1 MSGIKLTD
9 FDETVKNSETTSPVE
24 KMSVMEKRSVSL
36 EDKYTLRKGY
46 AFMTGI
52 QSLVRLP
59 LVQRE
64 LDQKAG
70 LNTAGYI
77 SGYRGSPLGGYDQQ
91 LARNIKLL
99 EENHIKFQPGVNEDL
114 AATALWG
121 TQQAELGGE
130 GKYDGVFGIW
140 YGKGPGVDRSG
151 DVLRHA
157 NYAGTSKFGG
167 VLALMGDDHTAE
179 SSTVCNQSEFAMVD
193 ALIPVLNP
201 SGVQEIFDFGIYGL
215 ALSRFSGC
223 WVGLKCLHDT
233 VEATASINVDVERLK
248 VEIPNDFNFPADG
261 LNIRFPDTP
270 HAQDKRIHEYKM
282 DAARAF
288 CRANKL
294 DRSIWQGGSAK
305 IGVVTVG
312 KSYLDTRLAFDELG
326 IDEAEA
332 ERLGIRLYKV
342 AMPWPLE
349 PEGILEFAEGL
360 DLIIVVEEK
369 RALIEP
375 QIKELLYDA
384 SHRPQVIGKTDETG
398 EALFRTAGALDPN
411 HIAATIGRR
420 VLNFRGDADL
430 KKRMLEMEARMDVSL
445 LPQESMVRLPYFC
458 SGCPHNT
465 STVVPE
471 GSIAMAGIG
480 CHYMVQWMDRNT
492 LGFTHMGAE
501 GANWIGQAPFSKR
514 KHIFQNIGD
523 GTYFHSGIMA
533 IRAAVSSGINITYK
547 ILFNDAVAMTGGQ
560 GFDGPMTVQSIIQ
573 QMFAE
578 GAKQVT
584 VVSDDPD
591 KFTQSSGIPSN
602 VKVYDRKDLDIVQRE
617 IREIEGVTVLI
628 YEQVCAA
635 EKRRRR
641 KRGIIP
647 DPPRRIFIN
656 DDVCEGCGDC
666 GVKSNCVS
674 VLPLETQF
682 GRKRV
687 IDQSACNKDYSCA
700 NGLCPS
706 FVSVIGGK
714 MRKNAPSANL
724 HDTWSALP
732 EPTLP
737 EINGT
742 YNIVLTGV
750 GGTGLVTIGAL
761 LGMAA
766 HIEKRGVGI
775 LDMIGLAQKGGAVLS
790 HLRIGNRPEDIHSP
804 RIASQGADVVIGG
817 DLVVTGG
824 QKTLAVIKAGHTKLV
839 VNSYELITG
848 DFTKN
853 ADMLFPSLQIKQSIQ
868 KVAGAGQTEFLDAS
882 RLATALIGDTIA
894 TNIFML
900 GFAFQ
905 RGLIP
910 LEQSSIEKAMEI
922 NGLSVEGNKLSFLW
936 GRRTAHDGKRVR
948 ELTASIVAGFGIKEP
963 PEGLDELIQHRADVL
978 KDYQNKAYV
987 QRYLKLVERVRTL
1000 ETDRIPGSTEF
1011 TEAVAYYYF
1020 KLLAYKD
1027 EYEVARLYT
1036 NGDFMKKIRGR
1047 FEGDFKLKLHLAPPL
1062 FSKRNPH
1069 TGEPIKTAYGQWM
1082 FSAMKFLA
1090 RFKFLRGTAFD
1101 PFGKTVERKMERS
1114 LIQEYEKTIE
1124 ELLRGLSKKNHVLAI
1139 EIAKIPEQIR
1149 GYDLVKQR
1157 HVDSVKLHEQE
1168 LLEEF
1173 RNTSGIYATPKTA
1186 ETVS

>member
-1 MSGIKLTD
+1 MSLI
-9 FDETVKNSETTSPVE
+9 
-24 KMSVMEKRSVSL
+24 EKRSVSL
-36 EDKYTLRKGY
+36 VDKYTLKKGY

-52 QSLVRLP
+52 QALVRLP

-64 LDQKAG
+64 QDLKAG
-70 LNTAGYI
+70 LKTAGYI

-91 LARNIKLL
+91 LELNTKLL
-99 EENHIKFQPGVNEDL
+99 NEYHVKFQPGVNEDL

-121 TQQAELGGE
+121 TQQTELGGE
-130 GKYDGVFGIW
+130 GKYDGIFGIW

-151 DVLRHA
+151 DALRHA

-167 VLALMGDDHTAE
+167 VLALMGDDHTCE
-179 SSTVCNQSEFAMVD
+179 SSTTCHQSELAMVD
-193 ALIPVLNP
+193 AMIPILNP
-201 SGVQEIFDFGIYGL
+201 SGVQEIIDYGIIGWK
-215 ALSRFSGC
+215 LSRYSGC
-223 WVGLKCLHDT
+223 WVGLKCVHDT
-233 VEATASINVDVERLK
+233 VESTASINVDVDRIKIET
-248 VEIPNDFNFPADG
+248 PNNFNLPTDG

-270 HAQDKRIHEYKM
+270 QAQEKRIHEYKI
-282 DAARAF
+282 DAVRAF

-294 DRSIWQGGSAK
+294 DREVWQGGSAK
-305 IGVVTVG
+305 IGIVTVG
-312 KSYLDTRLAFDELG
+312 KSYLDTQLAFEELG
-326 IDEAEA
+326 IDETEA
-332 ERLGIRLYKV
+332 ERLGVSLYKV

-349 PEGILEFAEGL
+349 PRGILEFTKGL

-375 QIKELLYDA
+375 QIKEFLYDL
-384 SHRPQVIGKTDETG
+384 SNRPKVIGKTDETG
-398 EALFRTAGALDPN
+398 EPLFRTAGALDPN
-411 HIAATIGRR
+411 HIAVTIARR
-420 VLNFRGDADL
+420 ILAFRTDEKL
-430 KKRMLEMEARMDVSL
+430 TKRMQEMESRMDSSL
-445 LPQESMVRLPYFC
+445 LPKELMVRQPYFC

-480 CHYMVQWMDRNT
+480 CHYMAQWMERNT

-501 GANWIGQAPFSKR
+501 GANWVGQSPFSTR

-560 GFDGPMTVQSIIQ
+560 GFDGPMSVQSIIQ

-591 KFTQSSGIPSN
+591 KFTQSSGIPPN
-602 VKVYDRKDLDIVQRE
+602 VKVYDRKELDFVQRE
-617 IREIEGVTVLI
+617 MREIEGVTVLI

-641 KRGIIP
+641 KRGMIP

-687 IDQSACNKDYSCA
+687 IDQSACNKDYSCV

-706 FVSVIGGK
+706 FVSVVGGK
-714 MRKNAPSANL
+714 MRKNSPSDNIN
-724 HDTWSALP
+724 DTWSSLP
-732 EPTLP
+732 DPVLP
-737 EINGT
+737 QINGT

-750 GGTGLVTIGAL
+750 GGTGLVTVGAL

-766 HIEKRGVGI
+766 HIENRGVGI

-790 HLRIGNRPEDIHSP
+790 HLRIGNSPEDIHSP
-804 RIASQGADVVIGG
+804 RIASQGADLVIGG

-824 QKTLAVIKAGHTKLV
+824 QKTLSVIKSGHTKLV
-839 VNSYELITG
+839 VNSYELIIG

-853 ADMLFPSLQIKQSIQ
+853 ADMLFPSLKIKQSILEI
-868 KVAGAGQTEFLDAS
+868 AGKDHTEFLDAS

-900 GFAFQ
+900 GFAYQ

-910 LEQSSIEKAMEI
+910 LEQSSIEKAIEI
-922 NGLSVEGNKLSFLW
+922 NGLSVEVNKLAFLW
-936 GRRTAHDGKRVR
+936 GRRTAHDGKRVS
-948 ELTASIVAGFGIKEP
+948 ELTSSIVAGFGLKDP

-978 KDYQNKAYV
+978 RDYQNKSYV
-987 QRYLKLVERVRTL
+987 QRYLHLVERVRTL
-1000 ETDRIPGSTEF
+1000 EIDRVPGSTEF
-1011 TEAVAYYYF
+1011 TEAVASYYF

-1036 NGDFMKKIRGR
+1036 NGDFMQKIKGR
-1047 FEGDFKLKLHLAPPL
+1047 FEGDYKLKLHLAPPL
-1062 FSKRNPH
+1062 FSRRDAH
-1069 TGEPIKTAYGQWM
+1069 SGEPVKTAYGAWIL
-1082 FSAMKFLA
+1082 SAMNLLA

-1101 PFGKTVERKMERS
+1101 PFGKTAERKMERR
-1114 LIQEYEKTIE
+1114 LIEEYEQIIE
-1124 ELLRGLSKKNHVLAI
+1124 ELLRGLSKKNHALAV
-1139 EIAKIPEQIR
+1139 EIARIPEQIR
-1149 GYDLVKQR
+1149 GYDLVKQK
-1157 HVDSVKLHEQE
+1157 HVVSAKSQE
-1168 LLEEF
+1168 NDLLKEF
-1173 RNTSGIYATPKTA
+1173 RSTMGNSAAMKSD

>member
-1 MSGIKLTD
+1 
-9 FDETVKNSETTSPVE
+9 
-24 KMSVMEKRSVSL
+24 MSVMEKRTVSL
-36 EDKYTLRKGY
+36 EDKYTLRKGH

-59 LVQRE
+59 MVQRE
-64 LDQKAG
+64 LDLKAG

-91 LARNIKLL
+91 LERNSKLL
-99 EENHIKFQPGVNEDL
+99 DEFHIKFQPGVNEDL

-121 TQQAELGGE
+121 TQQTELGGE

-201 SGVQEIFDFGIYGL
+201 SGVQEVFDFGIIGW

-233 VEATASINVDVERLK
+233 VEATASIDVDVERLK
-248 VEIPNDFNFPADG
+248 VVIPDNYNFPEDG

-270 HAQDKRIHEYKM
+270 HAQDQRMHEYKM
-282 DAARAF
+282 DAVRAF

-294 DRSIWQGGSAK
+294 DRAIWQGGSAK

-312 KSYLDTRLAFDELG
+312 KSYLDTRLAFEELG
-326 IDEAEA
+326 IDETEA
-332 ERLGIRLYKV
+332 ERLGVRLYKV

-375 QIKELLYDA
+375 QIKEMLYDA
-384 SHRPQVIGKTDETG
+384 SHRPQVIGKLDETG

-420 VLNFRGDADL
+420 ILTFQGDAKL
-430 KKRMLEMEARMDVSL
+430 KKNLHDMESRLDSSL
-445 LPQESMVRLPYFC
+445 LPQETMVRLPYFC

-501 GANWIGQAPFSKR
+501 GANWVGQSPFSKR

-560 GFDGPMTVQSIIQ
+560 GFDGPMSVQSIIQ

-591 KFTQSSGIPSN
+591 KFPQSSGIPAN

-617 IREIEGVTVLI
+617 LREIEGVTVLI

-687 IDQSACNKDYSCA
+687 IDQSACNKDYSCV

-706 FVSVIGGK
+706 FVSVVGGK
-714 MRKNAPSANL
+714 MRKNSPSVNIN
-724 HDTWSALP
+724 DTWSSLP
-732 EPTLP
+732 DPELP
-737 EINGT
+737 QINGT

-766 HIEKRGVGI
+766 HLEKRGVGI

-790 HLRIGNRPEDIHSP
+790 HLRIGNSPEDIHSP
-804 RIASQGADVVIGG
+804 RIASQGADLVIGG

-824 QKTLAVIKAGHTKLV
+824 QKTLSVIKPGYTKLV

-853 ADMLFPSLQIKQSIQ
+853 ADMIFPSLKIKQSIQ
-868 KVAGAGQTEFLDAS
+868 QVAGTDHTEFLDAS

-900 GFAFQ
+900 GFAYQ

-922 NGLSVEGNKLSFLW
+922 NGLSVEGNKLAFLW
-936 GRRTAHDGKRVR
+936 GRRTAHDGKRVS
-948 ELTASIVAGFGIKEP
+948 ELTAAIVAGFGLKDP

-987 QRYLKLVERVRTL
+987 QRYLHLVERVRTL
-1000 ETDRIPGSTEF
+1000 EIDRVPGSTEF
-1011 TEAVAYYYF
+1011 TEAVAAYYF

-1036 NGDFMKKIRGR
+1036 NGDFMKKIKGR
-1047 FEGDFKLKLHLAPPL
+1047 FEGDYKLKLHLAPPL

-1069 TGEPIKTAYGQWM
+1069 TGEPIKTAYGAWIL
-1082 FSAMKFLA
+1082 SAMNLLA

-1101 PFGKTVERKMERS
+1101 PFGKTAERKMERR
-1114 LIQEYEKTIE
+1114 LIEEYEQTIE
-1124 ELLRGLSKKNHVLAI
+1124 ELLPGLSKKNHALAV
-1139 EIAKIPEQIR
+1139 EIARIPEQIR
-1149 GYDLVKQR
+1149 GYDLVKQK
-1157 HVDSVKLHEQE
+1157 HLESAKSQEKE
-1168 LLEEF
+1168 LLKEF
-1173 RNTSGIYATPKTA
+1173 SSSVGNTAALKSA

>member
-1 MSGIKLTD
+1 
-9 FDETVKNSETTSPVE
+9 
-24 KMSVMEKRSVSL
+24 MSVMEKRSVSL
-36 EDKYTLRKGY
+36 DDKYTLRKGH

-59 LVQRE
+59 MVQRE
-64 LDQKAG
+64 LDLKAG

-91 LARNIKLL
+91 LEQNTKLL
-99 EENHIKFQPGVNEDL
+99 DEFHVKFQPGVNEDL

-121 TQQAELGGE
+121 TQQSGLGGE

-201 SGVQEIFDFGIYGL
+201 SGVQEVFDFGIYGW

-233 VEATASINVDVERLK
+233 VEATASIDVDVERLK
-248 VEIPNDFNFPADG
+248 VVIPDDYNFPEDG

-270 HAQDKRIHEYKM
+270 HAQDQRMHEYKM
-282 DAARAF
+282 DAVRAF

-294 DRSIWQGGSAK
+294 DRTIWQGGRAK

-312 KSYLDTRLAFDELG
+312 KSYLDTRLAFEELG
-326 IDEAEA
+326 IDETEA
-332 ERLGIRLYKV
+332 ERLGVRLYKV

-349 PEGILEFAEGL
+349 LEGILEFAEGL

-375 QIKELLYDA
+375 QIKEMLYDA
-384 SHRPQVIGKTDETG
+384 SQRPQVIGKLDETG

-420 VLNFRGDADL
+420 ILNFRGDADL
-430 KKRMLEMEARMDVSL
+430 KNHLHEMESRLDSSL

-501 GANWIGQAPFSKR
+501 GANWVGQSPFSTR

-547 ILFNDAVAMTGGQ
+547 ILYNDAVAMTGGQ
-560 GFDGPMTVQSIIQ
+560 GFDGPMSVQSIIQ

-591 KFTQSSGIPSN
+591 KFTQSSGIPPN
-602 VKVYDRKDLDIVQRE
+602 VKVYDRKELDFVQRE
-617 IREIEGVTVLI
+617 MREIEGVTVLI

-641 KRGIIP
+641 KRGMIP

-687 IDQSACNKDYSCA
+687 IDQSACNKDYSCV

-706 FVSVIGGK
+706 FVSVVGGK
-714 MRKNAPSANL
+714 MRKNSPSVNTNG
-724 HDTWSALP
+724 TWSSLP
-732 EPTLP
+732 DPVLP
-737 EINGT
+737 QINGT

-766 HIEKRGVGI
+766 HIENRGVGI

-790 HLRIGNRPEDIHSP
+790 HLRIGNSPDDIHSP
-804 RIASQGADVVIGG
+804 RIASQGADLVIGG

-824 QKTLAVIKAGHTKLV
+824 QKTLSVIKSGHTKLV

-853 ADMLFPSLQIKQSIQ
+853 ADMLFPSLKIKQSIQ
-868 KVAGAGQTEFLDAS
+868 QFAGSDHTEFLDAS

-900 GFAFQ
+900 GFVYQ

-922 NGLSVEGNKLSFLW
+922 NGLSVEGNKLAFLW
-936 GRRTAHDGKRVR
+936 GRRTAHDGKRVS
-948 ELTASIVAGFGIKEP
+948 ELTSSIVAGFGLKDP

-978 KDYQNKAYV
+978 RDYQNKSYV
-987 QRYLKLVERVRTL
+987 QRYLHLVERVRTL
-1000 ETDRIPGSTEF
+1000 EIDRVPGSTEF
-1011 TEAVAYYYF
+1011 TEAVASYYF

-1036 NGDFMKKIRGR
+1036 NGDFMQKIKGR
-1047 FEGDFKLKLHLAPPL
+1047 FEGDYKLKLHLAPPL
-1062 FSKRNPH
+1062 FSSRDAHN
-1069 TGEPIKTAYGQWM
+1069 GEPVKTAYGAWIL
-1082 FSAMKFLA
+1082 SAMNLLA

-1101 PFGKTVERKMERS
+1101 PFGKTAERKMERR
-1114 LIQEYEKTIE
+1114 LIEEYEQTIE
-1124 ELLRGLSKKNHVLAI
+1124 ELLRGISKKNHALAV
-1139 EIAKIPEQIR
+1139 EIARIPEQIR
-1149 GYDLVKQR
+1149 GYDQVKQKN
-1157 HVDSVKLHEQE
+1157 VKSAKSQE
-1168 LLEEF
+1168 NDLLKEF
-1173 RNTSGIYATPKTA
+1173 RSTMGNSTA
-1186 ETVS
+1186 LKSDETVS

>member
-1 MSGIKLTD
+1 
-9 FDETVKNSETTSPVE
+9 
-24 KMSVMEKRSVSL
+24 MEKRSVSL
-36 EDKYTLRKGY
+36 DDKYTLRKGH

-59 LVQRE
+59 MVQRE
-64 LDQKAG
+64 LDLKAG

-91 LARNIKLL
+91 LERNKKLL
-99 EENHIKFQPGVNEDL
+99 DEFHVKFQPGVNEDL

-121 TQQAELGGE
+121 TQQSGLGGE

-201 SGVQEIFDFGIYGL
+201 SGVQEVFDFGIYGW

-233 VEATASINVDVERLK
+233 VEATASIDVDVERLK
-248 VEIPNDFNFPADG
+248 VVIPDDYNFPEDG

-270 HAQDKRIHEYKM
+270 HAQDQRMHEYKM
-282 DAARAF
+282 DAVRAF

-294 DRSIWQGGSAK
+294 DRTIWQGGRAK

-312 KSYLDTRLAFDELG
+312 KSYLDTRLAFEELG
-326 IDEAEA
+326 IDETEA
-332 ERLGIRLYKV
+332 ERLGVRLYKV

-349 PEGILEFAEGL
+349 LEGILEFAEGL

-375 QIKELLYDA
+375 QIKEMLYDA
-384 SHRPQVIGKTDETG
+384 SQRPQVIGKLDETG

-420 VLNFRGDADL
+420 ILNFRGDADL
-430 KKRMLEMEARMDVSL
+430 KNHLHEMESRLDSSL

-501 GANWIGQAPFSKR
+501 GANWVGQSPFSTR

-547 ILFNDAVAMTGGQ
+547 ILYNDAVAMTGGQ
-560 GFDGPMTVQSIIQ
+560 GFDGPMSVQSIIQ

-591 KFTQSSGIPSN
+591 KFTQSSGIPPN
-602 VKVYDRKDLDIVQRE
+602 VKVYDRKELDFVQRE
-617 IREIEGVTVLI
+617 MREIEGVTVLI

-641 KRGIIP
+641 KRGMIP

-687 IDQSACNKDYSCA
+687 IDQSACNKDYSCV

-706 FVSVIGGK
+706 FVSVVGGK
-714 MRKNAPSANL
+714 MRKNSPSVNTNG
-724 HDTWSALP
+724 TWSSLP
-732 EPTLP
+732 DPVLP
-737 EINGT
+737 QINGT

-766 HIEKRGVGI
+766 HIENRGVGI

-790 HLRIGNRPEDIHSP
+790 HLRIGNSPDDIHSP
-804 RIASQGADVVIGG
+804 RIASQGADLVIGG

-824 QKTLAVIKAGHTKLV
+824 QKTLSVIKSGHTKLV

-853 ADMLFPSLQIKQSIQ
+853 ADMLFPSLKIKQSIQ
-868 KVAGAGQTEFLDAS
+868 QFAGSDHTEFLDAS

-900 GFAFQ
+900 GFAYQ

-922 NGLSVEGNKLSFLW
+922 NGLSVEGNKLAFLW
-936 GRRTAHDGKRVR
+936 GRRTAHDGKRVS
-948 ELTASIVAGFGIKEP
+948 ELTSSIVAGFGLKDP

-978 KDYQNKAYV
+978 RDYQNKSYV
-987 QRYLKLVERVRTL
+987 QRYLHLVERVRTL
-1000 ETDRIPGSTEF
+1000 EIDRVPGSTEF
-1011 TEAVAYYYF
+1011 TEAVASYYF

-1036 NGDFMKKIRGR
+1036 NGDFMQKIKGR
-1047 FEGDFKLKLHLAPPL
+1047 FEGDYKLKLHLAPPL
-1062 FSKRNPH
+1062 FSSRDAH
-1069 TGEPIKTAYGQWM
+1069 SGEPVKTAYGAWIL
-1082 FSAMKFLA
+1082 SAMNLLA

-1101 PFGKTVERKMERS
+1101 PFGKTAERKMERR
-1114 LIQEYEKTIE
+1114 LIEEYEQTIE
-1124 ELLRGLSKKNHVLAI
+1124 ELLRGLSKKNHALAV
-1139 EIAKIPEQIR
+1139 EIARIPEQIR
-1149 GYDLVKQR
+1149 GYDLVKQK
-1157 HVDSVKLHEQE
+1157 HVESAKSQKNE
-1168 LLEEF
+1168 LLKEF
-1173 RNTSGIYATPKTA
+1173 RSNVGNSTA
-1186 ETVS
+1186 LKSDETVS

>member
-1 MSGIKLTD
+1 
-9 FDETVKNSETTSPVE
+9 
-24 KMSVMEKRSVSL
+24 MEKRSVSL
-36 EDKYTLRKGY
+36 DDKYTLRKGH

-59 LVQRE
+59 MVQRE
-64 LDQKAG
+64 LDLKAG

-91 LARNIKLL
+91 LEQNTKLL
-99 EENHIKFQPGVNEDL
+99 DEFHVKFQPGVNEDL

-121 TQQAELGGE
+121 TQQSGLGGE

-201 SGVQEIFDFGIYGL
+201 SGVQEVFDFGIYGW

-233 VEATASINVDVERLK
+233 VEATASIDVDVERLK
-248 VEIPNDFNFPADG
+248 VVIPDDYNFPEDG

-270 HAQDKRIHEYKM
+270 HAQDQRMHEYKM
-282 DAARAF
+282 DAVRAF

-294 DRSIWQGGSAK
+294 DRTIWQGGRAK

-312 KSYLDTRLAFDELG
+312 KSYLDTRLAFEELG
-326 IDEAEA
+326 IDETEA
-332 ERLGIRLYKV
+332 ERLGVRLYKV

-349 PEGILEFAEGL
+349 LEGILEFAEGL

-375 QIKELLYDA
+375 QIKEMLYDA
-384 SHRPQVIGKTDETG
+384 SQRPQVIGKLDETG

-420 VLNFRGDADL
+420 ILNFRGDADL
-430 KKRMLEMEARMDVSL
+430 KNHLHEMESRLDTSL

-501 GANWIGQAPFSKR
+501 GANWVGQSPFSTR

-547 ILFNDAVAMTGGQ
+547 ILYNDAVAMTGGQ
-560 GFDGPMTVQSIIQ
+560 GFDGPMSVQSIIQ

-591 KFTQSSGIPSN
+591 KFTQSSGIPPN
-602 VKVYDRKDLDIVQRE
+602 VKVYDRKELDFVQRE
-617 IREIEGVTVLI
+617 MREIEGVTVLI

-641 KRGIIP
+641 KRGMIP

-687 IDQSACNKDYSCA
+687 IDQSACNKDYSCV

-706 FVSVIGGK
+706 FVSVVGGK
-714 MRKNAPSANL
+714 MRKNSPSVNTNG
-724 HDTWSALP
+724 TWSSLP
-732 EPTLP
+732 DPVLP
-737 EINGT
+737 QINGT

-766 HIEKRGVGI
+766 HIENRGVGI

-790 HLRIGNRPEDIHSP
+790 HLRIGNSPDDIHSP
-804 RIASQGADVVIGG
+804 RIASQGADLVIGG

-824 QKTLAVIKAGHTKLV
+824 QKTLSVIKSGHTKLV

-853 ADMLFPSLQIKQSIQ
+853 ADMLFPSLKIKQSIQ
-868 KVAGAGQTEFLDAS
+868 QFAGSDHTEFLDAS

-900 GFAFQ
+900 GFAYQ

-922 NGLSVEGNKLSFLW
+922 NGLSVEGNKLAFLW
-936 GRRTAHDGKRVR
+936 GRRTAHDGKRVS
-948 ELTASIVAGFGIKEP
+948 ELTSSIVAGFGLKDP

-978 KDYQNKAYV
+978 RDYQNKSYV
-987 QRYLKLVERVRTL
+987 QRYLHLVERVRTL
-1000 ETDRIPGSTEF
+1000 EIDRVPGSTEF
-1011 TEAVAYYYF
+1011 TEAVASYYF

-1036 NGDFMKKIRGR
+1036 NGDFMQKIKGR
-1047 FEGDFKLKLHLAPPL
+1047 FEGDYKLKLHLAPPL
-1062 FSKRNPH
+1062 FSSRDAH
-1069 TGEPIKTAYGQWM
+1069 SGEPVKTAYGAWIL
-1082 FSAMKFLA
+1082 SAMNLLA

-1101 PFGKTVERKMERS
+1101 PFGKTAERKMERR
-1114 LIQEYEKTIE
+1114 LIEEYEQTIE
-1124 ELLRGLSKKNHVLAI
+1124 ELLRGLSKKNHALAV
-1139 EIAKIPEQIR
+1139 EIARIPEQIR
-1149 GYDLVKQR
+1149 GYDLVKQK
-1157 HVDSVKLHEQE
+1157 HVESAKSQKNE
-1168 LLEEF
+1168 LLNEF
-1173 RNTSGIYATPKTA
+1173 RSNVGNSTA
-1186 ETVS
+1186 LKSDETVS

>member
-1 MSGIKLTD
+1 
-9 FDETVKNSETTSPVE
+9 
-24 KMSVMEKRSVSL
+24 MSVMEKRSVSL
-36 EDKYTLRKGY
+36 DDKYTLRKGH

-59 LVQRE
+59 MVQRE
-64 LDQKAG
+64 LDLKAG

-91 LARNIKLL
+91 LERNKKLL
-99 EENHIKFQPGVNEDL
+99 VEFHVKFQPGVNEDL

-121 TQQAELGGE
+121 TQQSGLGGE

-201 SGVQEIFDFGIYGL
+201 SGVQEVFDFGIYGW

-233 VEATASINVDVERLK
+233 VEATASIDVDVERLK
-248 VEIPNDFNFPADG
+248 VVIPDDYNFPEDG

-270 HAQDKRIHEYKM
+270 HAQDQRMHEYKM
-282 DAARAF
+282 DAVRAF

-294 DRSIWQGGSAK
+294 DRTIWQGGRAK

-312 KSYLDTRLAFDELG
+312 KSYLDTRLAFEELG
-326 IDEAEA
+326 IDETEA
-332 ERLGIRLYKV
+332 ERLGVRLYKV

-349 PEGILEFAEGL
+349 LEGILEFAEGL

-375 QIKELLYDA
+375 QIKEMLYDA
-384 SHRPQVIGKTDETG
+384 SQRPQVIGKLDETG

-420 VLNFRGDADL
+420 ILNFRGDADL
-430 KKRMLEMEARMDVSL
+430 KNHLHEMESRLDSSL

-501 GANWIGQAPFSKR
+501 GANWVGQSPFSTR

-547 ILFNDAVAMTGGQ
+547 ILYNDAVAMTGGQ
-560 GFDGPMTVQSIIQ
+560 GFDGPMSVQSIIQ

-591 KFTQSSGIPSN
+591 KFTQSSGIPPN
-602 VKVYDRKDLDIVQRE
+602 VKVYDRKELDFVQRE
-617 IREIEGVTVLI
+617 MREIEGVTVLI

-641 KRGIIP
+641 KRGMIP

-687 IDQSACNKDYSCA
+687 IDQSACNKDYSCV

-706 FVSVIGGK
+706 FVSVVGGK
-714 MRKNAPSANL
+714 MRKNSPSVNTNG
-724 HDTWSALP
+724 TWSSLP
-732 EPTLP
+732 DPVLP
-737 EINGT
+737 QINGT

-766 HIEKRGVGI
+766 HIENRGVGI

-790 HLRIGNRPEDIHSP
+790 HLRIGNSPDDIHSP
-804 RIASQGADVVIGG
+804 RIASQGADLVIGG

-824 QKTLAVIKAGHTKLV
+824 QKTLSVIKSGHTKLV

-853 ADMLFPSLQIKQSIQ
+853 ADMLFPSLKIKQSIQ
-868 KVAGAGQTEFLDAS
+868 QFAGSDHTEFLDAS

-900 GFAFQ
+900 GFAYQ

-922 NGLSVEGNKLSFLW
+922 NGLSVEGNKLAFLW
-936 GRRTAHDGKRVR
+936 GRRTAHDGKRVS
-948 ELTASIVAGFGIKEP
+948 ELTSSIVAGFGLKDP

-978 KDYQNKAYV
+978 RDYQNKSYV
-987 QRYLKLVERVRTL
+987 QRYLHLVERVRTL
-1000 ETDRIPGSTEF
+1000 EIDRVPGSTEF
-1011 TEAVAYYYF
+1011 TEAVASYYF

-1036 NGDFMKKIRGR
+1036 NGDFMQKIKGR
-1047 FEGDFKLKLHLAPPL
+1047 FEGDYKLKLHLAPPL
-1062 FSKRNPH
+1062 FSSRDAHN
-1069 TGEPIKTAYGQWM
+1069 GEPVKTAYGAWIL
-1082 FSAMKFLA
+1082 SAMNLLA

-1101 PFGKTVERKMERS
+1101 PFGKTAERKMERR
-1114 LIQEYEKTIE
+1114 LIEEYEQTIE
-1124 ELLRGLSKKNHVLAI
+1124 ELLRGLSKKNHALAV
-1139 EIAKIPEQIR
+1139 EIARIPEQIR
-1149 GYDLVKQR
+1149 GYDLVKQK
-1157 HVDSVKLHEQE
+1157 HVESAKSQKNE
-1168 LLEEF
+1168 LLKEF
-1173 RNTSGIYATPKTA
+1173 RSNVGNSTA
-1186 ETVS
+1186 LKSDETVS

>member
-1 MSGIKLTD
+1 
-9 FDETVKNSETTSPVE
+9 
-24 KMSVMEKRSVSL
+24 MEKRSVSL
-36 EDKYTLRKGY
+36 VDKYTLKKGY

-52 QSLVRLP
+52 QALVRLP

-64 LDQKAG
+64 LDLKAG

-91 LARNIKLL
+91 LELNTKLL
-99 EENHIKFQPGVNEDL
+99 NEYQVKFQPGVNEDL

-121 TQQAELGGE
+121 TQQTELGGE

-151 DVLRHA
+151 DALRHA

-167 VLALMGDDHTAE
+167 VLALMGDDHTCE
-179 SSTVCNQSEFAMVD
+179 SSTTCHQSELAMVD
-193 ALIPVLNP
+193 AMIPILNP
-201 SGVQEIFDFGIYGL
+201 SGVQEIIDFGIIGWK
-215 ALSRFSGC
+215 LSRYSGC
-223 WVGLKCLHDT
+223 WVGLKCVHDT
-233 VEATASINVDVERLK
+233 VESTASINVDVDRIKIET
-248 VEIPNDFNFPADG
+248 PNNFNLPADD

-270 HAQDKRIHEYKM
+270 QAQEKRMHEYKI
-282 DAARAF
+282 DAVRAF

-294 DRSIWQGGSAK
+294 DRAVWHGGSAK
-305 IGVVTVG
+305 IGIVTVG
-312 KSYLDTRLAFDELG
+312 KSYLDTRLAFEELG
-326 IDEAEA
+326 IDETEA
-332 ERLGIRLYKV
+332 ERLGVRLYKV

-375 QIKELLYDA
+375 QIKEFLYDV
-384 SHRPQVIGKTDETG
+384 SRRPKVIGKIDESG
-398 EALFRTAGALDPN
+398 ESLFRPAGALDAN
-411 HIAATIGRR
+411 HIAATIARR
-420 VLNFRGDADL
+420 ILTFRTDEKL
-430 KKRMLEMEARMDVSL
+430 KKRLQEMEIRMDSSL

-492 LGFTHMGAE
+492 IGFTQMGAE
-501 GANWIGQAPFSKR
+501 GANWVGQAPFSTR

-523 GTYFHSGIMA
+523 GTYFHSGTMA

-573 QMFAE
+573 QMYAE
-578 GAKQVT
+578 GAKRVD
-584 VVSDDPD
+584 VVSDEPE
-591 KFTQSSGIPSN
+591 KFTQSSGIPTN
-602 VKVYDRKDLDIVQRE
+602 VKVYDRKDLDILQRE
-617 IREIEGVTVLI
+617 LREIEGVTVLI

-641 KRGIIP
+641 KRGLIP
-647 DPPRRIFIN
+647 DPPRRIYIN

-666 GVKSNCVS
+666 GLKSNCVA

-682 GRKRV
+682 GRKRM
-687 IDQSACNKDYSCA
+687 IDQSACNKDYSCV

-714 MRKNAPSANL
+714 MRKNAPSANM
-724 HDTWSALP
+724 DVEWTSLP
-732 EPTLP
+732 EPKLP
-737 EINGT
+737 VIKGT

-750 GGTGLVTIGAL
+750 GGTGIVTIGAL

-766 HIEKRGVGI
+766 HLEKKGIGI

-790 HLRIGNRPEDIHSP
+790 HLRIGKSPEDIHSP
-804 RIASQGADVVIGG
+804 RIASQGADLVIGG

-824 QKTLAVIKAGHTKLV
+824 HKSLSVIKSGHTKLV
-839 VNSYELITG
+839 INSYEMITG

-853 ADMLFPSLQIKQSIQ
+853 ADMLFPSLKIKQAIQ
-868 KVAGAGQTEFLDAS
+868 QTAGTDNTEFLDAS

-894 TNIFML
+894 TNMFML

-910 LEQSSIEKAMEI
+910 LERSSIEQAIEI
-922 NGLSVEGNKLSFLW
+922 NGMSVESNKQSFLW
-936 GRRTAHDGKRVR
+936 GRRTAHDGKRVW
-948 ELTASIVAGFGIKEP
+948 EMTASIAEDFLLEEP

-978 KDYQNKAYV
+978 TAYQNKAYAKH
-987 QRYLKLVERVRTL
+987 YLQLVERVRTI
-1000 ETDRIPGSTEF
+1000 ETDRLPGSLSL
-1011 TEAVAYYYF
+1011 TEAVARYYF

-1047 FEGDFKLKLHLAPPL
+1047 FEGDFRLKLHLAPPL
-1062 FSKRNPH
+1062 FSHRDSH
-1069 TGEPIKTAYGQWM
+1069 TGEPIKSA
-1082 FSAMKFLA
+1082 FSSWIFPVLKMLS

-1101 PFGKTVERKMERS
+1101 LFGKTKERRMERQ
-1114 LIQEYEKTIE
+1114 LIQEYEQTIK
-1124 ELLRGLSKKNHVLAI
+1124 ELLLGLTKKNHNIAL

-1149 GYDLVKQR
+1149 GYDMVKQR
-1157 HVDSVKLHEQE
+1157 HFETAKSNEKKLLAKFRDSAKITVGLKSSE
-1168 LLEEF
+1168 L
-1173 RNTSGIYATPKTA
+1173 
-1186 ETVS
+1186 VS

>member
-1 MSGIKLTD
+1 
-9 FDETVKNSETTSPVE
+9 
-24 KMSVMEKRSVSL
+24 MEKRSVSL
-36 EDKYTLRKGY
+36 VDKYTLKKGY

-52 QSLVRLP
+52 QALVRLP

-64 LDQKAG
+64 LDLKAG

-91 LARNIKLL
+91 LELNTKLL
-99 EENHIKFQPGVNEDL
+99 NEYQVKFQPGVNEDL

-121 TQQAELGGE
+121 TQQTELGGE
-130 GKYDGVFGIW
+130 GKYDGVFGVW

-151 DVLRHA
+151 DALRHA

-167 VLALMGDDHTAE
+167 VLALMGDDHTCE
-179 SSTVCNQSEFAMVD
+179 SSTTCHQSELAMVD
-193 ALIPVLNP
+193 AMIPILNP
-201 SGVQEIFDFGIYGL
+201 SGVQEIIDFGIIGWK
-215 ALSRFSGC
+215 LSRYSGC
-223 WVGLKCLHDT
+223 WVGLKCVHDT
-233 VEATASINVDVERLK
+233 VESTASINVDVDRIKIET
-248 VEIPNDFNFPADG
+248 PNNFNLPADD
-261 LNIRFPDTP
+261 LNIRFPDSP
-270 HAQDKRIHEYKM
+270 QAQEKRMHEYKI
-282 DAARAF
+282 DAVRAF

-294 DRSIWQGGSAK
+294 DRAVWHGGSAK
-305 IGVVTVG
+305 IGIVTVG
-312 KSYLDTRLAFDELG
+312 KSYLDTRLAFEELG
-326 IDEAEA
+326 IDETEA
-332 ERLGIRLYKV
+332 ERLGVGLYKV

-375 QIKELLYDA
+375 QIKEFLYDV
-384 SHRPQVIGKTDETG
+384 SRRPKIIGKIDESG
-398 EALFRTAGALDPN
+398 ESLFRPAGALDAN
-411 HIAATIGRR
+411 HIAATIARR
-420 VLNFRGDADL
+420 ILAFRTDEKL
-430 KKRMLEMEARMDVSL
+430 KKRLQEMEIRMDSSL

-492 LGFTHMGAE
+492 IGFTQMGAE
-501 GANWIGQAPFSKR
+501 GANWVGQAPFSTR

-523 GTYFHSGIMA
+523 GTYFHSGTMA

-573 QMFAE
+573 QMYAE
-578 GAKQVT
+578 GAKRVD
-584 VVSDDPD
+584 VVSDEPE
-591 KFTQSSGIPSN
+591 KFTQSSGIPTN
-602 VKVYDRKDLDIVQRE
+602 VKVYDRKDLDILQRE
-617 IREIEGVTVLI
+617 LREIEGVTVLI

-641 KRGIIP
+641 KRGLIP
-647 DPPRRIFIN
+647 DPPRRIYIN

-666 GVKSNCVS
+666 GIKSNCVA

-682 GRKRV
+682 GRKRM
-687 IDQSACNKDYSCA
+687 IDQSACNKDYSCVK
-700 NGLCPS
+700 GLCPS

-714 MRKNAPSANL
+714 MRKNVPSANM
-724 HDTWSALP
+724 DVEWTSLP
-732 EPTLP
+732 EPKLP
-737 EINGT
+737 VIKGT

-750 GGTGLVTIGAL
+750 GGTGIVTIGAL

-766 HIEKRGVGI
+766 HLEKKGIGI

-790 HLRIGNRPEDIHSP
+790 HLRIGKSPEDIHSP
-804 RIASQGADVVIGG
+804 RIASQGADLVIGG

-824 QKTLAVIKAGHTKLV
+824 HKSLSVIKSGHTKLV
-839 VNSYELITG
+839 INSYEMITG

-853 ADMLFPSLQIKQSIQ
+853 ADMLFPSLKIKQAIQ
-868 KVAGAGQTEFLDAS
+868 QTAGTDNTEFLDAS

-894 TNIFML
+894 TNMFML

-910 LEQSSIEKAMEI
+910 LERSSIEQAIEI
-922 NGLSVEGNKLSFLW
+922 NGKSVESNKQSFLW
-936 GRRTAHDGKRVR
+936 GRRTAHDGKRVW
-948 ELTASIVAGFGIKEP
+948 EMTASIAEGFLPEKP
-963 PEGLDELIQHRADVL
+963 PEGLDELIQYRADVL
-978 KDYQNKAYV
+978 TAYQNKAYAKH
-987 QRYLKLVERVRTL
+987 YLQLVERVRTI
-1000 ETDRIPGSTEF
+1000 ETDRLPGSLSL
-1011 TEAVAYYYF
+1011 TEAVARYYF

-1036 NGDFMKKIRGR
+1036 NGDFLKKIRGR
-1047 FEGDFKLKLHLAPPL
+1047 FEGNFRLKLHLAPPL
-1062 FSKRNPH
+1062 FSHRDSH
-1069 TGEPIKTAYGQWM
+1069 TGEPIKSD
-1082 FSAMKFLA
+1082 FSSWIFPVLKMLS

-1101 PFGKTVERKMERS
+1101 LFGKTKERRMERQ
-1114 LIQEYEKTIE
+1114 LIQEYEQTIK
-1124 ELLRGLSKKNHVLAI
+1124 ELLLGLTKKNHNIAL

-1149 GYDLVKQR
+1149 GYDMVKQR
-1157 HVDSVKLHEQE
+1157 HFETAKSNEKKLLAKFRDSAKITVGLKSSE
-1168 LLEEF
+1168 L
-1173 RNTSGIYATPKTA
+1173 
-1186 ETVS
+1186 VS

>member
-1 MSGIKLTD
+1 
-9 FDETVKNSETTSPVE
+9 
-24 KMSVMEKRSVSL
+24 MSVMEKRSVLL
-36 EDKYTLRKGY
+36 EDKYTLKKGY

-52 QSLVRLP
+52 QALVRLP

-64 LDQKAG
+64 LDLKAG

-91 LARNIKLL
+91 LELNTKLL
-99 EENHIKFQPGVNEDL
+99 NEYHVKFQPGVNEDL

-121 TQQAELGGE
+121 TQQTELGGE

-151 DVLRHA
+151 DALRHA

-167 VLALMGDDHTAE
+167 VLALMGDDHTCE
-179 SSTVCNQSEFAMVD
+179 SSTTCHQSELAMVD
-193 ALIPVLNP
+193 AMIPILNP
-201 SGVQEIFDFGIYGL
+201 SGVQEIIDFGIIGWK
-215 ALSRFSGC
+215 LSRYSGC
-223 WVGLKCLHDT
+223 WVGLKCVHDT
-233 VEATASINVDVERLK
+233 VESTASINVDVDRIK
-248 VEIPNDFNFPADG
+248 IATPNNFNLPADD

-270 HAQDKRIHEYKM
+270 QAQEKRMHEYKI
-282 DAARAF
+282 DAVRAF

-294 DRSIWQGGSAK
+294 DRAVWHGGNAK
-305 IGVVTVG
+305 IGIVTVG
-312 KSYLDTRLAFDELG
+312 KSYLDTRLAFEELG
-326 IDEAEA
+326 IDETEA
-332 ERLGIRLYKV
+332 ERLGVRLYKV

-375 QIKELLYDA
+375 QIKEFLYDV
-384 SHRPQVIGKTDETG
+384 SRRPKVIGKIDESG
-398 EALFRTAGALDPN
+398 ESLFRPAGALDAN
-411 HIAATIGRR
+411 HIAATIARR
-420 VLNFRGDADL
+420 ILTFRTDEKL
-430 KKRMLEMEARMDVSL
+430 KKRLQEMEIRMDSSL

-492 LGFTHMGAE
+492 IGFTQMGAE
-501 GANWIGQAPFSKR
+501 GANWVGQAPFSTR

-523 GTYFHSGIMA
+523 GTYFHSGTMA

-573 QMFAE
+573 QMYAE
-578 GAKQVT
+578 GAKRVD
-584 VVSDDPD
+584 VVSDEPE
-591 KFTQSSGIPSN
+591 KFTQSSGIPTN
-602 VKVYDRKDLDIVQRE
+602 VKVYDRKDLDILQRE
-617 IREIEGVTVLI
+617 LREIEGVTVLI

-641 KRGIIP
+641 KRGLIP
-647 DPPRRIFIN
+647 DPPRRIYIN

-666 GVKSNCVS
+666 GLKSNCVA

-682 GRKRV
+682 GRKRM
-687 IDQSACNKDYSCA
+687 IDQSACNKDYSCV

-714 MRKNAPSANL
+714 MRKNAPSANM
-724 HDTWSALP
+724 DVEWTSLP
-732 EPTLP
+732 EPKLP
-737 EINGT
+737 VIKGT

-750 GGTGLVTIGAL
+750 GGTGIVTIGAL

-766 HIEKRGVGI
+766 HLEKKGIGI

-790 HLRIGNRPEDIHSP
+790 HLRIGKSPEDIHSP
-804 RIASQGADVVIGG
+804 RIASQGADLVIGG

-824 QKTLAVIKAGHTKLV
+824 HKSLSVIKSGHTKLV
-839 VNSYELITG
+839 INSYEMITG

-853 ADMLFPSLQIKQSIQ
+853 ADMLFPSLKIKQAIQ
-868 KVAGAGQTEFLDAS
+868 QTAGTDNTEFLDAS

-894 TNIFML
+894 TNMFML

-910 LEQSSIEKAMEI
+910 LERSSIEQAIEI
-922 NGLSVEGNKLSFLW
+922 NGMSVESNKQSFLW
-936 GRRTAHDGKRVR
+936 GRRTAHDGKRVW
-948 ELTASIVAGFGIKEP
+948 EMTASIAEDFLLEEP

-978 KDYQNKAYV
+978 TAYQNKAYAKH
-987 QRYLKLVERVRTL
+987 YLQLVERVRTI
-1000 ETDRIPGSTEF
+1000 ETDRLPGSLSL
-1011 TEAVAYYYF
+1011 TEAVARYYF

-1047 FEGDFKLKLHLAPPL
+1047 FEGNFRLKLHLAPPL
-1062 FSKRNPH
+1062 FSHRDSH
-1069 TGEPIKTAYGQWM
+1069 TGEPIKSA
-1082 FSAMKFLA
+1082 FSSWIFPVLKMLS

-1101 PFGKTVERKMERS
+1101 LFGKTKERRMERQ
-1114 LIQEYEKTIE
+1114 LIQEYEQTIK
-1124 ELLRGLSKKNHVLAI
+1124 ELLLGLTKKNHNIAL

-1149 GYDLVKQR
+1149 GYDMVKQR
-1157 HVDSVKLHEQE
+1157 HFETAKSNEKKLLAKFRDSAKITVGLKSSE
-1168 LLEEF
+1168 L
-1173 RNTSGIYATPKTA
+1173 
-1186 ETVS
+1186 VS

>member
-1 MSGIKLTD
+1 
-9 FDETVKNSETTSPVE
+9 
-24 KMSVMEKRSVSL
+24 MSVMEKRSVSL
-36 EDKYTLRKGY
+36 DDKYTLRKGH

-59 LVQRE
+59 MVQRE
-64 LDQKAG
+64 LDLKAG

-91 LARNIKLL
+91 LERNKKLL
-99 EENHIKFQPGVNEDL
+99 DEFHVKFQPGVNEDL

-121 TQQAELGGE
+121 TQQTELGGE

-167 VLALMGDDHTAE
+167 VLALMGDDHTCE
-179 SSTVCNQSEFAMVD
+179 SSTTCHQSELAMVD
-193 ALIPVLNP
+193 AMIPILNP
-201 SGVQEIFDFGIYGL
+201 SGVQEIIDYGIIGWK
-215 ALSRFSGC
+215 LSRYSGC
-223 WVGLKCLHDT
+223 WVGLKCVHDT
-233 VEATASINVDVERLK
+233 VESTASINVDVDRIKIET
-248 VEIPNDFNFPADG
+248 PNNFNLPTDG

-270 HAQDKRIHEYKM
+270 QAQEKRIHEYKI
-282 DAARAF
+282 DAVRAF

-294 DRSIWQGGSAK
+294 DREVWQGGSAK
-305 IGVVTVG
+305 IGIVTVG
-312 KSYLDTRLAFDELG
+312 KSYLDTQLAFEELG
-326 IDEAEA
+326 IDETEA
-332 ERLGIRLYKV
+332 ERLGVSLYKV

-349 PEGILEFAEGL
+349 PRGILEFTKGL

-375 QIKELLYDA
+375 QIKEFLYDL
-384 SHRPQVIGKTDETG
+384 SNRPKVIGKTDETG
-398 EALFRTAGALDPN
+398 EPLFRTAGALDPN
-411 HIAATIGRR
+411 HIAVTIARR
-420 VLNFRGDADL
+420 ILAFRTDEKL
-430 KKRMLEMEARMDVSL
+430 TKRMQEMESRMDSSL
-445 LPQESMVRLPYFC
+445 LPKELMVRQPYFC

-480 CHYMVQWMDRNT
+480 CHYMAQWMERNT

-501 GANWIGQAPFSKR
+501 GANWVGQSPFSTR

-560 GFDGPMTVQSIIQ
+560 GFDGPMSVQSIIQ

-591 KFTQSSGIPSN
+591 KFTQSSGIPPN
-602 VKVYDRKDLDIVQRE
+602 VKVYDRKELDFVQRE
-617 IREIEGVTVLI
+617 MREIEGVTVLI

-641 KRGIIP
+641 KRGMIP

-687 IDQSACNKDYSCA
+687 IDQSACNKDYSCV

-706 FVSVIGGK
+706 FVSVVGGK
-714 MRKNAPSANL
+714 MRKNSPSDNIN
-724 HDTWSALP
+724 DTWSSLP
-732 EPTLP
+732 DPVLP
-737 EINGT
+737 QINGT

-750 GGTGLVTIGAL
+750 GGTGLVTVGAL

-766 HIEKRGVGI
+766 HIENRGVGI

-790 HLRIGNRPEDIHSP
+790 HLRIGNSPEDIHSP
-804 RIASQGADVVIGG
+804 RIASQGADLVIGG

-824 QKTLAVIKAGHTKLV
+824 QKTLSVIKSGHTKLV
-839 VNSYELITG
+839 VNSYELIIG

-853 ADMLFPSLQIKQSIQ
+853 ADMLFPSLKIKQSILEI
-868 KVAGAGQTEFLDAS
+868 AGKDHTEFLDAS

-900 GFAFQ
+900 GFAYQ

-910 LEQSSIEKAMEI
+910 LEQSSIEKAIEI
-922 NGLSVEGNKLSFLW
+922 NGLSVEVNKLAFLW
-936 GRRTAHDGKRVR
+936 GRRTAHDGKRVS
-948 ELTASIVAGFGIKEP
+948 ELTSSIVAGFGLKDP

-978 KDYQNKAYV
+978 RDYQNKSYV
-987 QRYLKLVERVRTL
+987 QRYLHLVERVRTL
-1000 ETDRIPGSTEF
+1000 EIDRVPGSTEF
-1011 TEAVAYYYF
+1011 TEAVASYYF

-1036 NGDFMKKIRGR
+1036 NGDFMHKIKGR
-1047 FEGDFKLKLHLAPPL
+1047 FEGDYKLKLHLAPPL
-1062 FSKRNPH
+1062 FSRRDVH
-1069 TGEPIKTAYGQWM
+1069 SGEPVKTAYGAWIL
-1082 FSAMKFLA
+1082 SAMNLLA

-1101 PFGKTVERKMERS
+1101 PFGKTAERKMERR
-1114 LIQEYEKTIE
+1114 LIEEYEQIIE
-1124 ELLRGLSKKNHVLAI
+1124 ELLRGLSKKNHALAV
-1139 EIAKIPEQIR
+1139 EIARIPEQIR
-1149 GYDLVKQR
+1149 GYDLVKQK
-1157 HVDSVKLHEQE
+1157 HVVSAKSQE
-1168 LLEEF
+1168 NDLLKEF
-1173 RNTSGIYATPKTA
+1173 RSTMGNSAAMKSD

>member
-1 MSGIKLTD
+1 
-9 FDETVKNSETTSPVE
+9 
-24 KMSVMEKRSVSL
+24 MEKRSVSL
-36 EDKYTLRKGY
+36 VDKYTLKKGY

-52 QSLVRLP
+52 QALVRLP

-64 LDQKAG
+64 LDLKAG

-91 LARNIKLL
+91 LELNTKLL
-99 EENHIKFQPGVNEDL
+99 NEYQVKFQPGVNEDL

-121 TQQAELGGE
+121 TQQTELGGE

-151 DVLRHA
+151 DALRHA

-167 VLALMGDDHTAE
+167 VLALMGDDHTCE
-179 SSTVCNQSEFAMVD
+179 SSTTCHQSELAMVD
-193 ALIPVLNP
+193 AMIPILNP
-201 SGVQEIFDFGIYGL
+201 SGVQEIIDFGIIGWK
-215 ALSRFSGC
+215 LSRYSGC
-223 WVGLKCLHDT
+223 WVGLKCVHDT
-233 VEATASINVDVERLK
+233 VESTASINVDVDRIKIET
-248 VEIPNDFNFPADG
+248 PNNFNLPADD

-270 HAQDKRIHEYKM
+270 QAQEKRMHEYKI
-282 DAARAF
+282 DAVRAF

-294 DRSIWQGGSAK
+294 DRAVWHGGSAK
-305 IGVVTVG
+305 IGIVTVG
-312 KSYLDTRLAFDELG
+312 KSYLDTRLAFEELG
-326 IDEAEA
+326 IDETEA
-332 ERLGIRLYKV
+332 ERLGVRLYKV

-375 QIKELLYDA
+375 QIKEFLYDV
-384 SHRPQVIGKTDETG
+384 SRRPKVIGKIDESG
-398 EALFRTAGALDPN
+398 ESLFRPAGALDAN
-411 HIAATIGRR
+411 HIAATIARR
-420 VLNFRGDADL
+420 ILTFRTDEKL
-430 KKRMLEMEARMDVSL
+430 KKRLQEMEIRMDSSL

-492 LGFTHMGAE
+492 IGFTQMGAE
-501 GANWIGQAPFSKR
+501 GANWVGQAPFSTR

-523 GTYFHSGIMA
+523 GTYFHSGTMA

-573 QMFAE
+573 QMYAE
-578 GAKQVT
+578 GAKRVD
-584 VVSDDPD
+584 VVSDEPE
-591 KFTQSSGIPSN
+591 KFTQSSGIPTN
-602 VKVYDRKDLDIVQRE
+602 VKVYDRKDLDILQRE
-617 IREIEGVTVLI
+617 LREIEGVTVLI

-641 KRGIIP
+641 KRGLIP
-647 DPPRRIFIN
+647 DPPRRIYIN

-666 GVKSNCVS
+666 GLKSNCVA

-682 GRKRV
+682 GRKRM
-687 IDQSACNKDYSCA
+687 IDQSACNKDYSCV

-714 MRKNAPSANL
+714 MRKNAPSANV
-724 HDTWSALP
+724 DVEWTSLP
-732 EPTLP
+732 EPKLP
-737 EINGT
+737 VIKGT

-750 GGTGLVTIGAL
+750 GGTGIVTIGAL

-766 HIEKRGVGI
+766 HLEKKGIGI

-790 HLRIGNRPEDIHSP
+790 HLRIGKSPEDIHSP
-804 RIASQGADVVIGG
+804 RIASQGADLVIGG

-824 QKTLAVIKAGHTKLV
+824 HKSLSVIKSGHTKLV
-839 VNSYELITG
+839 INSYEMITG

-853 ADMLFPSLQIKQSIQ
+853 ADMLFPSLKIKQAIQ
-868 KVAGAGQTEFLDAS
+868 QTAGTDNTEFLDAS

-894 TNIFML
+894 TNMFML

-910 LEQSSIEKAMEI
+910 LERSSIEQAIEI
-922 NGLSVEGNKLSFLW
+922 NGMSVESNKQSFLW
-936 GRRTAHDGKRVR
+936 GRRTAHDGKRVW
-948 ELTASIVAGFGIKEP
+948 EMTASIAEGFLLEEP

-978 KDYQNKAYV
+978 TAYQNKAYAKH
-987 QRYLKLVERVRTL
+987 YLQLVERVRTI
-1000 ETDRIPGSTEF
+1000 ETDRLPGSLSL
-1011 TEAVAYYYF
+1011 TEAVARYYF

-1047 FEGDFKLKLHLAPPL
+1047 FEGNFRLKLHLAPPL
-1062 FSKRNPH
+1062 FSHRDSH
-1069 TGEPIKTAYGQWM
+1069 TGEPIKST
-1082 FSAMKFLA
+1082 FSSWIFPVLKMLS

-1101 PFGKTVERKMERS
+1101 LFGKTKERRMERQ
-1114 LIQEYEKTIE
+1114 LIKEYEQTIK
-1124 ELLRGLSKKNHVLAI
+1124 ELLLGLTKKNHNIAL

-1149 GYDLVKQR
+1149 GYDMVKQR
-1157 HVDSVKLHEQE
+1157 HFETAKSNEKKLLAKFRDSAKITVGLKSSE
-1168 LLEEF
+1168 L
-1173 RNTSGIYATPKTA
+1173 
-1186 ETVS
+1186 VS

>member
-1 MSGIKLTD
+1 
-9 FDETVKNSETTSPVE
+9 
-24 KMSVMEKRSVSL
+24 MEKRSVLL
-36 EDKYTLRKGY
+36 EDKYTLREGY

-52 QSLVRLP
+52 QALVRLP

-64 LDQKAG
+64 LDLKAG

-91 LARNIKLL
+91 LELNTKLL
-99 EENHIKFQPGVNEDL
+99 NEYQVKFQPGVNEDL

-121 TQQAELGGE
+121 TQQTELGGE
-130 GKYDGVFGIW
+130 GKYDGVFGVW

-151 DVLRHA
+151 DALRHA

-167 VLALMGDDHTAE
+167 VLALMGDDHTCE
-179 SSTVCNQSEFAMVD
+179 SSTTCHQSELAMVD
-193 ALIPVLNP
+193 AMIPILNP
-201 SGVQEIFDFGIYGL
+201 SGVQEIIDFGIIGWK
-215 ALSRFSGC
+215 LSRYSGC
-223 WVGLKCLHDT
+223 WVGLKCVHDT
-233 VEATASINVDVERLK
+233 VEATASINVDVDRIKIET
-248 VEIPNDFNFPADG
+248 PNNFNLPADD

-270 HAQDKRIHEYKM
+270 QAQEKRMHEYKI
-282 DAARAF
+282 DAVRAF

-294 DRSIWQGGSAK
+294 DRAVWHGGSAK
-305 IGVVTVG
+305 IGIVTVG
-312 KSYLDTRLAFDELG
+312 KSYLDTRLAFEELG
-326 IDEAEA
+326 IDETEA
-332 ERLGIRLYKV
+332 ERLGVRLYKV

-375 QIKELLYDA
+375 QIKEFLYDV
-384 SHRPQVIGKTDETG
+384 SRRPKVIGKIDESG
-398 EALFRTAGALDPN
+398 ESLFRPAGALDAN
-411 HIAATIGRR
+411 HIAATIARR
-420 VLNFRGDADL
+420 ILTFRTDEKL
-430 KKRMLEMEARMDVSL
+430 KKRLQEMEIRMDSSL

-492 LGFTHMGAE
+492 IGFTQMGAE
-501 GANWIGQAPFSKR
+501 GANWVGQAPFSTR

-523 GTYFHSGIMA
+523 GTYFHSGTMA

-573 QMFAE
+573 QMYAE
-578 GAKQVT
+578 GAKRVD
-584 VVSDDPD
+584 VVSDEPE
-591 KFTQSSGIPSN
+591 KFTQSSGIPTN
-602 VKVYDRKDLDIVQRE
+602 VKVYDRKDLDILQRE
-617 IREIEGVTVLI
+617 LREIEGVTVLI

-641 KRGIIP
+641 KRGLIP
-647 DPPRRIFIN
+647 DPPRRIYIN

-666 GVKSNCVS
+666 GLKSNCVA

-682 GRKRV
+682 GRKRM
-687 IDQSACNKDYSCA
+687 IDQSACNKDYSCV

-714 MRKNAPSANL
+714 MRKNAPSANM
-724 HDTWSALP
+724 DVEWTSLP
-732 EPTLP
+732 EPKLP
-737 EINGT
+737 VIKGT

-750 GGTGLVTIGAL
+750 GGTGIVTIGAL

-766 HIEKRGVGI
+766 HLEKKGIGV

-790 HLRIGNRPEDIHSP
+790 HLRIGKSPEDIHSP
-804 RIASQGADVVIGG
+804 RIASQGADLVIGG

-824 QKTLAVIKAGHTKLV
+824 HKSLSVIKSGHTKLV
-839 VNSYELITG
+839 INSYEMITG

-853 ADMLFPSLQIKQSIQ
+853 ADMLFPSLKIKQAIQ
-868 KVAGAGQTEFLDAS
+868 QTAGTDNTEFLDAS

-894 TNIFML
+894 TNMFML

-910 LEQSSIEKAMEI
+910 LERSSIEQAIEI
-922 NGLSVEGNKLSFLW
+922 NGMSVESNKQSFLW
-936 GRRTAHDGKRVR
+936 GRRTAHDGKRVW
-948 ELTASIVAGFGIKEP
+948 EMTASIAEGFLLEEP

-978 KDYQNKAYV
+978 TAYQNKAYAKH
-987 QRYLKLVERVRTL
+987 YLQLVERVRTI
-1000 ETDRIPGSTEF
+1000 ETDRLPGSLSL
-1011 TEAVAYYYF
+1011 TEAVARYYF

-1036 NGDFMKKIRGR
+1036 NGDFLKKIRGR
-1047 FEGDFKLKLHLAPPL
+1047 FEGNFRLKLHLAPPL
-1062 FSKRNPH
+1062 FSHRDSH
-1069 TGEPIKTAYGQWM
+1069 TGEPIKST
-1082 FSAMKFLA
+1082 FSSWIFPVLKMLS

-1101 PFGKTVERKMERS
+1101 LFGKTKERRMERQ
-1114 LIQEYEKTIE
+1114 LIKEYEQTIK
-1124 ELLRGLSKKNHVLAI
+1124 ELLLGLTKKNHNIAL

-1149 GYDLVKQR
+1149 GYDMVKQR
-1157 HVDSVKLHEQE
+1157 HFETAKSNEKKLLAKFRDSAKITVGLKSSE
-1168 LLEEF
+1168 L
-1173 RNTSGIYATPKTA
+1173 
-1186 ETVS
+1186 VS

>member
-1 MSGIKLTD
+1 
-9 FDETVKNSETTSPVE
+9 
-24 KMSVMEKRSVSL
+24 MEKRSVSL
-36 EDKYTLRKGY
+36 VDKYTLKKGY

-52 QSLVRLP
+52 QALVRLP

-64 LDQKAG
+64 LDLKAG

-91 LARNIKLL
+91 LELNTKLL
-99 EENHIKFQPGVNEDL
+99 NEYQVKFQPGVNEDL

-121 TQQAELGGE
+121 TQQTELGGE

-151 DVLRHA
+151 DALRHA

-167 VLALMGDDHTAE
+167 VLALMGDDHTCE
-179 SSTVCNQSEFAMVD
+179 SSTTCHQSELAMVD
-193 ALIPVLNP
+193 AMIPILNP
-201 SGVQEIFDFGIYGL
+201 SGVQEIIDFGIIGWK
-215 ALSRFSGC
+215 LSRYSGC
-223 WVGLKCLHDT
+223 WVGLKCVHDT
-233 VEATASINVDVERLK
+233 VESTASINVDVDRIKIET
-248 VEIPNDFNFPADG
+248 PNNFNLPADD

-270 HAQDKRIHEYKM
+270 QAQEKRMHEYKI
-282 DAARAF
+282 DAVRAF

-294 DRSIWQGGSAK
+294 DRAVWHGGSAK
-305 IGVVTVG
+305 IGIVTVG
-312 KSYLDTRLAFDELG
+312 KSYLDTRLAFEELG
-326 IDEAEA
+326 IDETEA
-332 ERLGIRLYKV
+332 ERLGVRLYKV

-375 QIKELLYDA
+375 QIKEFLYDV
-384 SHRPQVIGKTDETG
+384 SRRPKVIGKIDESG
-398 EALFRTAGALDPN
+398 ESLFRPAGALDAN
-411 HIAATIGRR
+411 HIAATIARR
-420 VLNFRGDADL
+420 ILTFRTDEKL
-430 KKRMLEMEARMDVSL
+430 KKRLQEMEIRMDSSL

-492 LGFTHMGAE
+492 IGFTQMGAE
-501 GANWIGQAPFSKR
+501 GANWVGQAPFSTR

-523 GTYFHSGIMA
+523 GTYFHSGTMA

-573 QMFAE
+573 QMYAE
-578 GAKQVT
+578 GAKRVD
-584 VVSDDPD
+584 VVSDEPE
-591 KFTQSSGIPSN
+591 KFTQSSGIPTN
-602 VKVYDRKDLDIVQRE
+602 VKVYDRKDLDILQRE
-617 IREIEGVTVLI
+617 LREIEGVTVLI

-641 KRGIIP
+641 KRGLIP
-647 DPPRRIFIN
+647 DPPRRIYIN

-666 GVKSNCVS
+666 GLKSNCVA

-682 GRKRV
+682 GRKRM
-687 IDQSACNKDYSCA
+687 IDQSACNKDYSCV

-714 MRKNAPSANL
+714 MRKNAPSANM
-724 HDTWSALP
+724 DVEWTSLP
-732 EPTLP
+732 EPKLP
-737 EINGT
+737 VIKGT

-750 GGTGLVTIGAL
+750 GGTGIVTIGAL

-766 HIEKRGVGI
+766 HLEKKGIGI

-790 HLRIGNRPEDIHSP
+790 HLRIGKSPEDIHSP
-804 RIASQGADVVIGG
+804 RIASQGADLVIGG

-824 QKTLAVIKAGHTKLV
+824 HKSLSVIKSGHTKLV
-839 VNSYELITG
+839 INSYEMITG

-853 ADMLFPSLQIKQSIQ
+853 ADMLFPSLKIKQAIQ
-868 KVAGAGQTEFLDAS
+868 QTAGTDNTEFLDAS

-894 TNIFML
+894 TNMFML

-910 LEQSSIEKAMEI
+910 LERSSIEQAIEI
-922 NGLSVEGNKLSFLW
+922 NGMSVESNKQSFLW
-936 GRRTAHDGKRVR
+936 GRRTAHDGKRVW
-948 ELTASIVAGFGIKEP
+948 EMTASIAEGFLLEEP

-978 KDYQNKAYV
+978 TAYQNKAYAKH
-987 QRYLKLVERVRTL
+987 YLQLVERVRTI
-1000 ETDRIPGSTEF
+1000 ETDRLPGSLSL
-1011 TEAVAYYYF
+1011 TEAVARYYF

-1047 FEGDFKLKLHLAPPL
+1047 FEGNFRLKLHLAPPL
-1062 FSKRNPH
+1062 FSHRDSH
-1069 TGEPIKTAYGQWM
+1069 TGEPIKST
-1082 FSAMKFLA
+1082 FSSWIFPVLKMLS

-1101 PFGKTVERKMERS
+1101 LFGKTKERRMERQ
-1114 LIQEYEKTIE
+1114 LIKEYEQTIK
-1124 ELLRGLSKKNHVLAI
+1124 ELLLGLTKKNHNIAL

-1149 GYDLVKQR
+1149 GYDMVKQR
-1157 HVDSVKLHEQE
+1157 HFETAKSNEKKLLAKFRDSAKITVGLKSSE
-1168 LLEEF
+1168 L
-1173 RNTSGIYATPKTA
+1173 
-1186 ETVS
+1186 VS

>member
-1 MSGIKLTD
+1 
-9 FDETVKNSETTSPVE
+9 
-24 KMSVMEKRSVSL
+24 MSVMEKRSVSL
-36 EDKYTLRKGY
+36 DDKYTLRKGH

-59 LVQRE
+59 MVQRE
-64 LDQKAG
+64 LDLKAG

-91 LARNIKLL
+91 LEQNTKLL
-99 EENHIKFQPGVNEDL
+99 DEFHVKFQPGVNEDL

-121 TQQAELGGE
+121 TQQSGLGGE

-201 SGVQEIFDFGIYGL
+201 SGVQEVFDFGIYGW

-233 VEATASINVDVERLK
+233 VEATASIDVDVERLK
-248 VEIPNDFNFPADG
+248 VVIPDDYNFPEDG

-270 HAQDKRIHEYKM
+270 HAQDQRMHEYKM
-282 DAARAF
+282 DAVRAF

-294 DRSIWQGGSAK
+294 DRTIWQGGRAK

-312 KSYLDTRLAFDELG
+312 KSYLDTRLAFEELG
-326 IDEAEA
+326 IDETEA
-332 ERLGIRLYKV
+332 ERLGVRLYKV

-349 PEGILEFAEGL
+349 LEGILEFAEGL

-375 QIKELLYDA
+375 QIKEMLYDA
-384 SHRPQVIGKTDETG
+384 SQRPQVIGKLDETG

-420 VLNFRGDADL
+420 ILNFRGDADL
-430 KKRMLEMEARMDVSL
+430 KNHLHEMESRLDTSL

-501 GANWIGQAPFSKR
+501 GANWVGQSPFSTR

-547 ILFNDAVAMTGGQ
+547 ILYNDAVAMTGGQ
-560 GFDGPMTVQSIIQ
+560 GFDGPMSVQSIIQ

-591 KFTQSSGIPSN
+591 KFTQSSGIPPN
-602 VKVYDRKDLDIVQRE
+602 VKVYDRKELDFVQRE
-617 IREIEGVTVLI
+617 MREIEGVTVLI

-641 KRGIIP
+641 KRGMIP

-687 IDQSACNKDYSCA
+687 IDQSACNKDYSCV

-706 FVSVIGGK
+706 FVSVVGGK
-714 MRKNAPSANL
+714 MRKNSPSVNTNG
-724 HDTWSALP
+724 TWSSLP
-732 EPTLP
+732 DPVLP
-737 EINGT
+737 QINGT

-766 HIEKRGVGI
+766 HIENRGVGI

-790 HLRIGNRPEDIHSP
+790 HLRIGNSPDDIHSP
-804 RIASQGADVVIGG
+804 RIASQGADLVIGG

-824 QKTLAVIKAGHTKLV
+824 QKTLSVIKSGHTKLV

-853 ADMLFPSLQIKQSIQ
+853 ADMLFPSLKIKQSIQ
-868 KVAGAGQTEFLDAS
+868 QFAGSDHTEFLDAS

-900 GFAFQ
+900 GFAYQ

-922 NGLSVEGNKLSFLW
+922 NGLSVEGNKLAFLW
-936 GRRTAHDGKRVR
+936 GRRTAHDGKRVS
-948 ELTASIVAGFGIKEP
+948 ELTSSIVAGFGLKDP

-978 KDYQNKAYV
+978 RDYQNKSYV
-987 QRYLKLVERVRTL
+987 QRYLHLVERVRTL
-1000 ETDRIPGSTEF
+1000 EIDRVPGSTEF
-1011 TEAVAYYYF
+1011 TEAVASYYF

-1036 NGDFMKKIRGR
+1036 NGDFMQKIKGR
-1047 FEGDFKLKLHLAPPL
+1047 FEGDYKLKLHLAPPL
-1062 FSKRNPH
+1062 FSSRDAH
-1069 TGEPIKTAYGQWM
+1069 SGEPVKTAYGAWIL
-1082 FSAMKFLA
+1082 SAMNLLA

-1101 PFGKTVERKMERS
+1101 PFGKTSERKMERR
-1114 LIQEYEKTIE
+1114 LIEEYEQTIE
-1124 ELLRGLSKKNHVLAI
+1124 ELLRGLSKKNHALAV
-1139 EIAKIPEQIR
+1139 EIARIPEQIR
-1149 GYDLVKQR
+1149 GYDLVKQK
-1157 HVDSVKLHEQE
+1157 HVESAKSQKNE
-1168 LLEEF
+1168 LLKEF
-1173 RNTSGIYATPKTA
+1173 RSNVGNSTA
-1186 ETVS
+1186 LKSDETVS

>member
-1 MSGIKLTD
+1 
-9 FDETVKNSETTSPVE
+9 
-24 KMSVMEKRSVSL
+24 MSVMEKRSVSL
-36 EDKYTLRKGY
+36 DDKYTLRKGH

-59 LVQRE
+59 MVQRE
-64 LDQKAG
+64 LDLKAG

-91 LARNIKLL
+91 LERNKKLL
-99 EENHIKFQPGVNEDL
+99 VEFHVKFQPGVNEDL

-121 TQQAELGGE
+121 TQQTELGGE

-167 VLALMGDDHTAE
+167 VLALMGDDHTCE
-179 SSTVCNQSEFAMVD
+179 SSTTCHQSELAMVD
-193 ALIPVLNP
+193 AMIPILNP
-201 SGVQEIFDFGIYGL
+201 SGVQEIIDYGIIGWK
-215 ALSRFSGC
+215 LSRYSGC
-223 WVGLKCLHDT
+223 WVGLKCVHDT
-233 VEATASINVDVERLK
+233 VESTASINVDVDRIKIET
-248 VEIPNDFNFPADG
+248 PNNFNLPTDG

-270 HAQDKRIHEYKM
+270 QAQEKRIHEYKI
-282 DAARAF
+282 DAVRAF

-294 DRSIWQGGSAK
+294 DREVWQGGSAK
-305 IGVVTVG
+305 IGIVTVG
-312 KSYLDTRLAFDELG
+312 KSYLDTQLAFEELG
-326 IDEAEA
+326 IDETEA
-332 ERLGIRLYKV
+332 ERLGVRLYKV

-349 PEGILEFAEGL
+349 PRGILEFSKGL

-375 QIKELLYDA
+375 QIKEFLYDL
-384 SHRPQVIGKTDETG
+384 SNRPKVIGKTDETG
-398 EALFRTAGALDPN
+398 EPLFRTAGALDPN
-411 HIAATIGRR
+411 HIAVTIARR
-420 VLNFRGDADL
+420 ILAFRTDEKL
-430 KKRMLEMEARMDVSL
+430 TKRMQEMESRMDSSL
-445 LPQESMVRLPYFC
+445 LPKELMVRQPYFC

-480 CHYMVQWMDRNT
+480 CHYMAQWMERNT

-501 GANWIGQAPFSKR
+501 GANWVGQSPFSTR

-560 GFDGPMTVQSIIQ
+560 GFDGPMSVQSIIQ

-591 KFTQSSGIPSN
+591 KFTQSSGIPPN
-602 VKVYDRKDLDIVQRE
+602 VKVYDRKELDFVQRE
-617 IREIEGVTVLI
+617 MREIEGVTVLI

-641 KRGIIP
+641 KRGMIP

-687 IDQSACNKDYSCA
+687 IDQSACNKDYSCV

-706 FVSVIGGK
+706 FVSVVGGE
-714 MRKNAPSANL
+714 MRKNSPSVNTN
-724 HDTWSALP
+724 DSWSSLP
-732 EPTLP
+732 DPVLP
-737 EINGT
+737 QINGT

-750 GGTGLVTIGAL
+750 GGTGLVTVGAL

-766 HIEKRGVGI
+766 HIENRGVGI

-790 HLRIGNRPEDIHSP
+790 HLRIGNSPEDIHSP
-804 RIASQGADVVIGG
+804 RIASQGADLVIGG

-824 QKTLAVIKAGHTKLV
+824 QKTLSVIKSGHTKLL
-839 VNSYELITG
+839 VNSYELIIG

-853 ADMLFPSLQIKQSIQ
+853 ADMLFPSLKIKQSILEI
-868 KVAGAGQTEFLDAS
+868 AGKDHTEFLDAS

-900 GFAFQ
+900 GFAYQ

-910 LEQSSIEKAMEI
+910 LEQRSIEKAMEI
-922 NGLSVEGNKLSFLW
+922 NGLAVEGNKLAFLW
-936 GRRTAHDGKRVR
+936 GRRTAHDGKRVS
-948 ELTASIVAGFGIKEP
+948 ELTSSIVAGFGLKDP
-963 PEGLDELIQHRADVL
+963 PESLDELIQHRADVL
-978 KDYQNKAYV
+978 RDYQNKSYV
-987 QRYLKLVERVRTL
+987 QRYLHLVERVRTL
-1000 ETDRIPGSTEF
+1000 EIDRVPGSTEF
-1011 TEAVAYYYF
+1011 TEAVASYYF

-1036 NGDFMKKIRGR
+1036 NGDFMHKIKGR
-1047 FEGDFKLKLHLAPPL
+1047 FEGDYKLKLHLAPPL
-1062 FSKRNPH
+1062 FSRRDAH
-1069 TGEPIKTAYGQWM
+1069 SGEPVKTAYGAWIL
-1082 FSAMKFLA
+1082 SAMNLLA

-1101 PFGKTVERKMERS
+1101 PFGKTAERKMERR
-1114 LIQEYEKTIE
+1114 LIEEYEQTIE
-1124 ELLRGLSKKNHVLAI
+1124 ELLRGISKKNHALAV
-1139 EIAKIPEQIR
+1139 EIARIPEQIR
-1149 GYDLVKQR
+1149 GYDQVKQKN
-1157 HVDSVKLHEQE
+1157 VKSAKSQE
-1168 LLEEF
+1168 NDLLKEF
-1173 RNTSGIYATPKTA
+1173 RSTMGNSAALKSD

>member
-1 MSGIKLTD
+1 MSD
-9 FDETVKNSETTSPVE
+9 
-24 KMSVMEKRSVSL
+24 MEKRSVSL
-36 EDKYTLRKGY
+36 VDKYTLKKGY

-52 QSLVRLP
+52 QALVRLP

-64 LDQKAG
+64 LDLKAG

-91 LARNIKLL
+91 LELNTKLL
-99 EENHIKFQPGVNEDL
+99 SEYHVKFQPGVNEDL

-121 TQQAELGGE
+121 TQQTELGGE

-151 DVLRHA
+151 DALRHA

-167 VLALMGDDHTAE
+167 VLALMGDDHTCE
-179 SSTVCNQSEFAMVD
+179 SSTTCHQSELAMVD
-193 ALIPVLNP
+193 AMIPILNP
-201 SGVQEIFDFGIYGL
+201 SGVQEIIDFGIIGWK
-215 ALSRFSGC
+215 LSRYSGC
-223 WVGLKCLHDT
+223 WVGLKCVHDT
-233 VEATASINVDVERLK
+233 VESTASINVDVDRIKIET
-248 VEIPNDFNFPADG
+248 PNNFNLPADD

-270 HAQDKRIHEYKM
+270 QAQEKRMHEYKI
-282 DAARAF
+282 DAVRAF

-294 DRSIWQGGSAK
+294 DRAVWHGGSAK
-305 IGVVTVG
+305 IGIVTVG
-312 KSYLDTRLAFDELG
+312 KSYLDTRLAFEELG
-326 IDEAEA
+326 IDETEA
-332 ERLGIRLYKV
+332 ERLGVRLYKV

-375 QIKELLYDA
+375 QIKEFLYDV
-384 SHRPQVIGKTDETG
+384 SCRPKVIGKIDESG
-398 EALFRTAGALDPN
+398 ESLFRPAGALDAN
-411 HIAATIGRR
+411 HIAATIARR
-420 VLNFRGDADL
+420 ILTFRTDEKL
-430 KKRMLEMEARMDVSL
+430 KKRLQEMEIRMDSSL

-492 LGFTHMGAE
+492 IGFTQMGAE
-501 GANWIGQAPFSKR
+501 GANWVGQSPFSTR

-523 GTYFHSGIMA
+523 GTYFHSGTMA

-573 QMFAE
+573 QMYAE
-578 GAKQVT
+578 GAKRVD
-584 VVSDDPD
+584 VVSDEPE
-591 KFTQSSGIPSN
+591 KFTQSSGIPTN
-602 VKVYDRKDLDIVQRE
+602 VKVYDRKDLDILQRE
-617 IREIEGVTVLI
+617 LREIEGVTVLI

-641 KRGIIP
+641 KRGLIP
-647 DPPRRIFIN
+647 DPPRRIYIN

-666 GVKSNCVS
+666 GLKSNCVA

-682 GRKRV
+682 GRKRM
-687 IDQSACNKDYSCA
+687 IDQSACNKDYSCV

-714 MRKNAPSANL
+714 MRKNAPSANM
-724 HDTWSALP
+724 DVEWTSLP
-732 EPTLP
+732 EPKLP
-737 EINGT
+737 VIKGT

-750 GGTGLVTIGAL
+750 GGTGIVTIGAL

-766 HIEKRGVGI
+766 HLEKKGIGI

-790 HLRIGNRPEDIHSP
+790 HLRIGKSPEDIHSP
-804 RIASQGADVVIGG
+804 RIASQGADLVIGG

-824 QKTLAVIKAGHTKLV
+824 HKSLSVIKSGHTKLV
-839 VNSYELITG
+839 INSYEMITG

-853 ADMLFPSLQIKQSIQ
+853 ADMLFPSLKIKQAIQ
-868 KVAGAGQTEFLDAS
+868 QTAGTDNTEFLDAS

-894 TNIFML
+894 TNMFML

-910 LEQSSIEKAMEI
+910 LERSSIEQAIEI
-922 NGLSVEGNKLSFLW
+922 NGMSVESNKQSFLW
-936 GRRTAHDGKRVR
+936 GRRTAHDGKRVW
-948 ELTASIVAGFGIKEP
+948 EMTASIAEDFLLEEP

-978 KDYQNKAYV
+978 TAYQNKAYAKH
-987 QRYLKLVERVRTL
+987 YLQLVERVRTI
-1000 ETDRIPGSTEF
+1000 ETDRLPGSLSL
-1011 TEAVAYYYF
+1011 TEAVARYYF

-1047 FEGDFKLKLHLAPPL
+1047 FEGDFRLKLHLAPPL
-1062 FSKRNPH
+1062 FSHRDSH
-1069 TGEPIKTAYGQWM
+1069 TGEPIKSA
-1082 FSAMKFLA
+1082 FSSWIFPVLKMLS

-1101 PFGKTVERKMERS
+1101 LFGKTKERRMERQ
-1114 LIQEYEKTIE
+1114 LIQEYEQTIK
-1124 ELLRGLSKKNHVLAI
+1124 ELLLGLTKKNHNIAL

-1149 GYDLVKQR
+1149 GYDMVKQR
-1157 HVDSVKLHEQE
+1157 HFETAKSNEKKLLAKFRDSAKITVGLKSSE
-1168 LLEEF
+1168 L
-1173 RNTSGIYATPKTA
+1173 
-1186 ETVS
+1186 VS

>member
-1 MSGIKLTD
+1 
-9 FDETVKNSETTSPVE
+9 
-24 KMSVMEKRSVSL
+24 MEKRSVSL
-36 EDKYTLRKGY
+36 DDKYTLRKGH

-59 LVQRE
+59 MVQRE
-64 LDQKAG
+64 LDLKGG

-91 LARNIKLL
+91 LEQNTKLL
-99 EENHIKFQPGVNEDL
+99 DEFHVKFQPGVNEDL

-121 TQQAELGGE
+121 TQQSGLGGE

-201 SGVQEIFDFGIYGL
+201 SGVQEVFDFGIYGW

-233 VEATASINVDVERLK
+233 VEATASIDVDVERLK
-248 VEIPNDFNFPADG
+248 VVIPDDYNFPEDG

-270 HAQDKRIHEYKM
+270 HAQDQRMHEYKM
-282 DAARAF
+282 DAVRAF

-294 DRSIWQGGSAK
+294 DRTIWQGGRAK

-312 KSYLDTRLAFDELG
+312 KSYLDTRLAFEELG
-326 IDEAEA
+326 IDETEA
-332 ERLGIRLYKV
+332 ERLGVRLYKV

-349 PEGILEFAEGL
+349 LEGILEFAEGL

-375 QIKELLYDA
+375 QIKEMLYDA
-384 SHRPQVIGKTDETG
+384 SQRPQVIGKLDETG

-420 VLNFRGDADL
+420 ILNFRGDADL
-430 KKRMLEMEARMDVSL
+430 KNHLHEMESRLDTSL

-501 GANWIGQAPFSKR
+501 GANWVGQSPFSTR

-547 ILFNDAVAMTGGQ
+547 ILYNDAVAMTGGQ
-560 GFDGPMTVQSIIQ
+560 GFDGPMSVQSIIQ

-591 KFTQSSGIPSN
+591 KFTQSSGIPPN
-602 VKVYDRKDLDIVQRE
+602 VKVYDRKELDFVQRE
-617 IREIEGVTVLI
+617 MREIEGVTVLI

-641 KRGIIP
+641 KRGMIP

-687 IDQSACNKDYSCA
+687 IDQSACNKDYSCV

-706 FVSVIGGK
+706 FVSVVGGK
-714 MRKNAPSANL
+714 MRKNSPSVNTNG
-724 HDTWSALP
+724 TWSSLP
-732 EPTLP
+732 DPVLP
-737 EINGT
+737 QINGT

-766 HIEKRGVGI
+766 HIENRGVGI

-790 HLRIGNRPEDIHSP
+790 HLRIGNSPDDIHSP
-804 RIASQGADVVIGG
+804 RIASQGADLVIGG

-824 QKTLAVIKAGHTKLV
+824 QKTLSVIKSGHTKLV

-853 ADMLFPSLQIKQSIQ
+853 ADMLFPSLKIKQSIQ
-868 KVAGAGQTEFLDAS
+868 QFAGSDHTEFLDAS

-900 GFAFQ
+900 GFAYQ

-922 NGLSVEGNKLSFLW
+922 NGLSVEGNKLAFLW
-936 GRRTAHDGKRVR
+936 GRRTAHDGKRVS
-948 ELTASIVAGFGIKEP
+948 ELTSSIVAGFGLKDP

-978 KDYQNKAYV
+978 RDYQNKSYV
-987 QRYLKLVERVRTL
+987 QRYLHLVERVRTL
-1000 ETDRIPGSTEF
+1000 EIDRVPGSTEF
-1011 TEAVAYYYF
+1011 TEAVASYYF

-1036 NGDFMKKIRGR
+1036 NGDFMQKIKGR
-1047 FEGDFKLKLHLAPPL
+1047 FEGDYKLKLHLAPPL
-1062 FSKRNPH
+1062 FSSRDAH
-1069 TGEPIKTAYGQWM
+1069 SGEPVKTAYGAWIL
-1082 FSAMKFLA
+1082 SAMNLLA

-1101 PFGKTVERKMERS
+1101 PFGKTAERKMERR
-1114 LIQEYEKTIE
+1114 LIEEYEQTIE
-1124 ELLRGLSKKNHVLAI
+1124 ELLRGLSKKNHALAV
-1139 EIAKIPEQIR
+1139 EIARIPEQIR
-1149 GYDLVKQR
+1149 GYDLVKQK
-1157 HVDSVKLHEQE
+1157 HVESAKSQKNE
-1168 LLEEF
+1168 LLNEF
-1173 RNTSGIYATPKTA
+1173 RSNVGNSTA
-1186 ETVS
+1186 LKSDETVS

>member
-1 MSGIKLTD
+1 
-9 FDETVKNSETTSPVE
+9 
-24 KMSVMEKRSVSL
+24 MEKRSVSL
-36 EDKYTLRKGY
+36 DDKYTLRKGH

-59 LVQRE
+59 MVQRE
-64 LDQKAG
+64 LDLKAG

-91 LARNIKLL
+91 LERNKKLL
-99 EENHIKFQPGVNEDL
+99 VEFHVKFQPGVNEDL

-121 TQQAELGGE
+121 TQQTELGGE

-167 VLALMGDDHTAE
+167 VLALMGDDHTCE
-179 SSTVCNQSEFAMVD
+179 SSTTCHQSELAMVD
-193 ALIPVLNP
+193 AMIPILNP
-201 SGVQEIFDFGIYGL
+201 SGVQEIIDYGIIGWK
-215 ALSRFSGC
+215 LSRYSGC
-223 WVGLKCLHDT
+223 WVGLKCVHDT
-233 VEATASINVDVERLK
+233 VESTASINVDVDRIKIET
-248 VEIPNDFNFPADG
+248 PNNFNLPTDG

-270 HAQDKRIHEYKM
+270 QAQEKRIHEYKI
-282 DAARAF
+282 DAVRAF

-294 DRSIWQGGSAK
+294 DREVWQGGSAK
-305 IGVVTVG
+305 IGIVTVG
-312 KSYLDTRLAFDELG
+312 KSYLDTQLAFEELG
-326 IDEAEA
+326 IDETEA
-332 ERLGIRLYKV
+332 ERLGVSLYKV

-349 PEGILEFAEGL
+349 PRGILEFTKGL

-375 QIKELLYDA
+375 QIKEFLYDL
-384 SHRPQVIGKTDETG
+384 SNRPKVIGKTDETG
-398 EALFRTAGALDPN
+398 EPLFRTAGALDPN
-411 HIAATIGRR
+411 HIAVTIARR
-420 VLNFRGDADL
+420 ILAFRTDEKL
-430 KKRMLEMEARMDVSL
+430 TKRMQEMESRMDSSL
-445 LPQESMVRLPYFC
+445 LPKELMVRQPYFC

-480 CHYMVQWMDRNT
+480 CHYMAQWMERNT

-501 GANWIGQAPFSKR
+501 GANWVGQSPFSTR

-560 GFDGPMTVQSIIQ
+560 GFDGPMSVQSIIQ

-591 KFTQSSGIPSN
+591 KFTQSSGIPPN
-602 VKVYDRKDLDIVQRE
+602 VKVYDRKELDFVQRE
-617 IREIEGVTVLI
+617 MREIEGVTVLI

-641 KRGIIP
+641 KRGMIP

-687 IDQSACNKDYSCA
+687 IDQSACNKDYSCV

-706 FVSVIGGK
+706 FVSVVGGK
-714 MRKNAPSANL
+714 MRKNSPSDNIN
-724 HDTWSALP
+724 DTWSSLP
-732 EPTLP
+732 DPVLP
-737 EINGT
+737 QINGT

-750 GGTGLVTIGAL
+750 GGTGLVTVGAL

-766 HIEKRGVGI
+766 HIENRGVGI

-790 HLRIGNRPEDIHSP
+790 HLRIGNSPEDIHSP
-804 RIASQGADVVIGG
+804 RIASQGADLVIGG

-824 QKTLAVIKAGHTKLV
+824 QKTLSVIKSGHTKLV
-839 VNSYELITG
+839 VNSYELIIG

-853 ADMLFPSLQIKQSIQ
+853 ADMLFPSLKIKQSILEI
-868 KVAGAGQTEFLDAS
+868 AGKDHTEFLDAS

-900 GFAFQ
+900 GFAYQ

-910 LEQSSIEKAMEI
+910 LEQSSIEKAIEI
-922 NGLSVEGNKLSFLW
+922 NGLSVEVNKLAFLW
-936 GRRTAHDGKRVR
+936 GRRTAHDGKRVS
-948 ELTASIVAGFGIKEP
+948 ELTSSIVAGFGLKDP

-978 KDYQNKAYV
+978 RDYQNKSYV
-987 QRYLKLVERVRTL
+987 QRYLHLVERVRTL
-1000 ETDRIPGSTEF
+1000 EIDRVPGSTEF
-1011 TEAVAYYYF
+1011 TEAVASYYF

-1036 NGDFMKKIRGR
+1036 NGDFMQKIKGR
-1047 FEGDFKLKLHLAPPL
+1047 FEGDYKLKLHLAPPL
-1062 FSKRNPH
+1062 FSRRDVH
-1069 TGEPIKTAYGQWM
+1069 SGEPVKTAYGAWIL
-1082 FSAMKFLA
+1082 SAMNLLA

-1101 PFGKTVERKMERS
+1101 PFGKTAERKMERR
-1114 LIQEYEKTIE
+1114 LIEEYEQIIE
-1124 ELLRGLSKKNHVLAI
+1124 ELLRGLSKKNHALAV
-1139 EIAKIPEQIR
+1139 EIARIPEQIR
-1149 GYDLVKQR
+1149 GYDLVKQK
-1157 HVDSVKLHEQE
+1157 HVVSAKSQE
-1168 LLEEF
+1168 NDLLKEF
-1173 RNTSGIYATPKTA
+1173 RSTMGNSAALKSD

>member
-1 MSGIKLTD
+1 
-9 FDETVKNSETTSPVE
+9 
-24 KMSVMEKRSVSL
+24 MEKRSVSL
-36 EDKYTLRKGY
+36 DDKYTLRKGH

-59 LVQRE
+59 MVQRE
-64 LDQKAG
+64 LDLKAG

-91 LARNIKLL
+91 LEQNTKLL
-99 EENHIKFQPGVNEDL
+99 DEFHVKFQPGVNEDL

-121 TQQAELGGE
+121 TQQSGLGGE

-201 SGVQEIFDFGIYGL
+201 SGVQEVFDFGIYGW

-233 VEATASINVDVERLK
+233 VEATASIDVDVERLK
-248 VEIPNDFNFPADG
+248 VVIPDDYNFPEDG

-270 HAQDKRIHEYKM
+270 HAQDQRMHEYKM
-282 DAARAF
+282 DAVRAF

-294 DRSIWQGGSAK
+294 DRTIWQGGRAK

-312 KSYLDTRLAFDELG
+312 KSYLDTRLAFEELG
-326 IDEAEA
+326 IDETEA
-332 ERLGIRLYKV
+332 ERLGVRLYKV

-349 PEGILEFAEGL
+349 LEGILEFAEGL

-375 QIKELLYDA
+375 QIKEMLYDA
-384 SHRPQVIGKTDETG
+384 SQRPQVIGKLDETG

-420 VLNFRGDADL
+420 ILNFRGDADL
-430 KKRMLEMEARMDVSL
+430 KNHLHEMESRLDSSL

-501 GANWIGQAPFSKR
+501 GANWVGQSPFSTR

-547 ILFNDAVAMTGGQ
+547 ILYNDAVAMTGGQ
-560 GFDGPMTVQSIIQ
+560 GFDGPMSVQSIIQ

-591 KFTQSSGIPSN
+591 KFTQSSGIPPN
-602 VKVYDRKDLDIVQRE
+602 VKVYDRKELDFVQRE
-617 IREIEGVTVLI
+617 MREIEGVTVLI

-641 KRGIIP
+641 KRGMIP

-687 IDQSACNKDYSCA
+687 IDQSACNKDYSCV

-706 FVSVIGGK
+706 FVSVVGGK
-714 MRKNAPSANL
+714 MRKNSPSVNTNG
-724 HDTWSALP
+724 TWSSLP
-732 EPTLP
+732 DPVLP
-737 EINGT
+737 QINGT

-766 HIEKRGVGI
+766 HIENRGVGI

-790 HLRIGNRPEDIHSP
+790 HLRIGNSPDDIHSP
-804 RIASQGADVVIGG
+804 RIASQGADLVIGG

-824 QKTLAVIKAGHTKLV
+824 QKTLSVIKSGHTKLV

-853 ADMLFPSLQIKQSIQ
+853 ADMLFPSLKIKQSIQ
-868 KVAGAGQTEFLDAS
+868 QFAGSDHTEFLDAS

-900 GFAFQ
+900 GFAYQ

-922 NGLSVEGNKLSFLW
+922 NGLSVEGNKLAFLW
-936 GRRTAHDGKRVR
+936 GRRTAHDGKRVS
-948 ELTASIVAGFGIKEP
+948 ELTSSIVAGFGLKDP

-978 KDYQNKAYV
+978 RDYQNKSYV
-987 QRYLKLVERVRTL
+987 QRYLHLVERVRTL
-1000 ETDRIPGSTEF
+1000 EIDRVPGSTEF
-1011 TEAVAYYYF
+1011 TEAVASYYF

-1036 NGDFMKKIRGR
+1036 NGDFMQKIKGR
-1047 FEGDFKLKLHLAPPL
+1047 FEGDYKLKLHLAPPL
-1062 FSKRNPH
+1062 FSSRDAHN
-1069 TGEPIKTAYGQWM
+1069 GEPVKTAYGAWIL
-1082 FSAMKFLA
+1082 SAMNLLA

-1101 PFGKTVERKMERS
+1101 PFGKTSERKMERR
-1114 LIQEYEKTIE
+1114 LIEEYEQTIE
-1124 ELLRGLSKKNHVLAI
+1124 ELLRGLSKKNHALAV
-1139 EIAKIPEQIR
+1139 EIARIPEQIR
-1149 GYDLVKQR
+1149 GYDLVKQK
-1157 HVDSVKLHEQE
+1157 HVESAKSQKNE
-1168 LLEEF
+1168 LLNEF
-1173 RNTSGIYATPKTA
+1173 RSNVGNSTA
-1186 ETVS
+1186 LKSDETVS

>member
-1 MSGIKLTD
+1 
-9 FDETVKNSETTSPVE
+9 
-24 KMSVMEKRSVSL
+24 MSVMEKRSVSL
-36 EDKYTLRKGY
+36 DDKYTLRKGH

-59 LVQRE
+59 MVQRE
-64 LDQKAG
+64 LDLKAG

-91 LARNIKLL
+91 LERNKKLL
-99 EENHIKFQPGVNEDL
+99 DEFHVKFQPGVNEDL

-121 TQQAELGGE
+121 TQQSGLGGE

-201 SGVQEIFDFGIYGL
+201 SGVQEVFDFGIYGW

-233 VEATASINVDVERLK
+233 VEATASIDVDVERLK
-248 VEIPNDFNFPADG
+248 VVIPDDYNFPEDG

-270 HAQDKRIHEYKM
+270 HAQDQRMHEYKM
-282 DAARAF
+282 DAVRAF

-294 DRSIWQGGSAK
+294 DRTIWQGGRAK

-312 KSYLDTRLAFDELG
+312 KSYLDTRLAFEELG
-326 IDEAEA
+326 IDETEA
-332 ERLGIRLYKV
+332 ERLGVRLYKV

-349 PEGILEFAEGL
+349 LEGILEFAEGL

-375 QIKELLYDA
+375 QIKEMLYDA
-384 SHRPQVIGKTDETG
+384 SQRPQVIGKLDETG

-420 VLNFRGDADL
+420 ILNFRGDADL
-430 KKRMLEMEARMDVSL
+430 KNHLHEMESRLDTSL

-501 GANWIGQAPFSKR
+501 GANWVGQSPFSTR

-547 ILFNDAVAMTGGQ
+547 ILYNDAVAMTGGQ
-560 GFDGPMTVQSIIQ
+560 GFDGPMSVQSIIQ

-591 KFTQSSGIPSN
+591 KFTQSSGIPPN
-602 VKVYDRKDLDIVQRE
+602 VKVYDRKELDFVQRE
-617 IREIEGVTVLI
+617 MREIEGVTVLI

-641 KRGIIP
+641 KRGMIP

-687 IDQSACNKDYSCA
+687 IDQSACNKDYSCV

-706 FVSVIGGK
+706 FVSVVGGK
-714 MRKNAPSANL
+714 MRKNSPSVNTNG
-724 HDTWSALP
+724 TWSSLP
-732 EPTLP
+732 DPVLP
-737 EINGT
+737 QINGT

-766 HIEKRGVGI
+766 HIENRGVGI

-790 HLRIGNRPEDIHSP
+790 HLRIGNSPDDIHSP
-804 RIASQGADVVIGG
+804 RIASQGADLVIGG

-824 QKTLAVIKAGHTKLV
+824 QKTLSVIKSGHTKLV

-853 ADMLFPSLQIKQSIQ
+853 ADMLFPSLKIKQSIQ
-868 KVAGAGQTEFLDAS
+868 QFAGSDHTEFLDAS

-900 GFAFQ
+900 GFAYQ

-922 NGLSVEGNKLSFLW
+922 NGLSVEGNKLAFLW
-936 GRRTAHDGKRVR
+936 GRRTAHDGKRVS
-948 ELTASIVAGFGIKEP
+948 ELTSSIVAGFGLKDP

-978 KDYQNKAYV
+978 RDYQNKSYV
-987 QRYLKLVERVRTL
+987 QRYLHLVERVRTL
-1000 ETDRIPGSTEF
+1000 EIDRVPGSTEF
-1011 TEAVAYYYF
+1011 TEAVASYYF

-1036 NGDFMKKIRGR
+1036 NGDFMQKIKGR
-1047 FEGDFKLKLHLAPPL
+1047 FEGDYKLKLHLAPPL
-1062 FSKRNPH
+1062 FSSRDAHN
-1069 TGEPIKTAYGQWM
+1069 GEPVKTAYGAWIL
-1082 FSAMKFLA
+1082 SAMNLLA

-1101 PFGKTVERKMERS
+1101 PFGKTAERKMERR
-1114 LIQEYEKTIE
+1114 LIEEYEQTIE
-1124 ELLRGLSKKNHVLAI
+1124 ELLRGLSKKNHALAV
-1139 EIAKIPEQIR
+1139 EIARIPEQFR
-1149 GYDLVKQR
+1149 GYDLVKQK
-1157 HVDSVKLHEQE
+1157 HVESAKSQKNE
-1168 LLEEF
+1168 LLKEF
-1173 RNTSGIYATPKTA
+1173 RSNVGNSTA
-1186 ETVS
+1186 LKSDETVS

>member
-1 MSGIKLTD
+1 
-9 FDETVKNSETTSPVE
+9 
-24 KMSVMEKRSVSL
+24 
-36 EDKYTLRKGY
+36 
-46 AFMTGI
+46 
-52 QSLVRLP
+52 
-59 LVQRE
+59 
-64 LDQKAG
+64 
-70 LNTAGYI
+70 
-77 SGYRGSPLGGYDQQ
+77 
-91 LARNIKLL
+91 
-99 EENHIKFQPGVNEDL
+99 
-114 AATALWG
+114 
-121 TQQAELGGE
+121 
-130 GKYDGVFGIW
+130 
-140 YGKGPGVDRSG
+140 
-151 DVLRHA
+151 
-157 NYAGTSKFGG
+157 
-167 VLALMGDDHTAE
+167 MGDDHTCE
-179 SSTVCNQSEFAMVD
+179 SSTTCHQSELAMVD
-193 ALIPVLNP
+193 AMIPILNP
-201 SGVQEIFDFGIYGL
+201 SGVQEIIDYGIIGWK
-215 ALSRFSGC
+215 LSRYSGC
-223 WVGLKCLHDT
+223 WVGLKCVHDT
-233 VEATASINVDVERLK
+233 VESTASINVDVDRIKIET
-248 VEIPNDFNFPADG
+248 PNNFNLPTDG

-270 HAQDKRIHEYKM
+270 QAQEKRIHEYKI
-282 DAARAF
+282 DAVRAF

-294 DRSIWQGGSAK
+294 DREVWQGGSAK
-305 IGVVTVG
+305 IGIVTVG
-312 KSYLDTRLAFDELG
+312 KSYLDTQLAFEELG
-326 IDEAEA
+326 IDETEA
-332 ERLGIRLYKV
+332 ERLGVSLYKV

-349 PEGILEFAEGL
+349 PRGILEFTKGL

-375 QIKELLYDA
+375 QIKEFLYDL
-384 SHRPQVIGKTDETG
+384 SNRPKVIGKTDETG
-398 EALFRTAGALDPN
+398 EPLFRTAGALDPN
-411 HIAATIGRR
+411 HIAVTIARR
-420 VLNFRGDADL
+420 ILAFRTDEKL
-430 KKRMLEMEARMDVSL
+430 TKRMQEMESRMDSSL
-445 LPQESMVRLPYFC
+445 LPKELMVRQPYFC

-480 CHYMVQWMDRNT
+480 CHYMAQWMDRNT

-501 GANWIGQAPFSKR
+501 GANWVGQSPFSTR

-560 GFDGPMTVQSIIQ
+560 GFDGPMSVQSIIQ

-591 KFTQSSGIPSN
+591 KFTQSSGIPPN
-602 VKVYDRKDLDIVQRE
+602 VKVYDRKELDFVQRE
-617 IREIEGVTVLI
+617 MREIEGVTVLI

-641 KRGIIP
+641 KRGMIP

-687 IDQSACNKDYSCA
+687 IDQSACNKDYSCV

-706 FVSVIGGK
+706 FVSVVGGK
-714 MRKNAPSANL
+714 MRKNSPSDNIN
-724 HDTWSALP
+724 DTWSSLP
-732 EPTLP
+732 DPVLP
-737 EINGT
+737 QINGT

-750 GGTGLVTIGAL
+750 GGTGLVTVGAL

-766 HIEKRGVGI
+766 HIENRGVGI

-790 HLRIGNRPEDIHSP
+790 HLRIGNSPEDIHSP
-804 RIASQGADVVIGG
+804 RIASQGADLVIGG

-824 QKTLAVIKAGHTKLV
+824 QKTLSVIKSGHTKLV
-839 VNSYELITG
+839 VNSYELIIG

-853 ADMLFPSLQIKQSIQ
+853 ADMLFPSLKIKQSILEI
-868 KVAGAGQTEFLDAS
+868 AGKDHTEFLDAS

-900 GFAFQ
+900 GFAYQ

-910 LEQSSIEKAMEI
+910 LEQSSIEKAIEI
-922 NGLSVEGNKLSFLW
+922 NGLSVEVNKLSFLW
-936 GRRTAHDGKRVR
+936 GRRTAHDGKRVS
-948 ELTASIVAGFGIKEP
+948 ELTSSIVAGFGLKDP

-978 KDYQNKAYV
+978 RDYQNKSYV
-987 QRYLKLVERVRTL
+987 QRYLHLVERVRTL
-1000 ETDRIPGSTEF
+1000 EIDRVPGSTEF
-1011 TEAVAYYYF
+1011 TEAVASYYF

-1036 NGDFMKKIRGR
+1036 NGDFMQKIKGR
-1047 FEGDFKLKLHLAPPL
+1047 FEGDYKLKLHLAPPL
-1062 FSKRNPH
+1062 FSRRDAH
-1069 TGEPIKTAYGQWM
+1069 SGEPVKTAYGAWIL
-1082 FSAMKFLA
+1082 SAMNLLA

-1101 PFGKTVERKMERS
+1101 PFGKTAERKMERR
-1114 LIQEYEKTIE
+1114 LIEEYEQIIE
-1124 ELLRGLSKKNHVLAI
+1124 ELLRGLSKKNHALAV
-1139 EIAKIPEQIR
+1139 EIARIPEQIR
-1149 GYDLVKQR
+1149 GYDLVKQK
-1157 HVDSVKLHEQE
+1157 HVVSAKSQE
-1168 LLEEF
+1168 NDLLKEF
-1173 RNTSGIYATPKTA
+1173 RSTMGNSAALKSD

>member
-1 MSGIKLTD
+1 
-9 FDETVKNSETTSPVE
+9 
-24 KMSVMEKRSVSL
+24 MEKRSVSL
-36 EDKYTLRKGY
+36 DDKYTLRKGH

-59 LVQRE
+59 MVQRE
-64 LDQKAG
+64 LDLKAG

-91 LARNIKLL
+91 LERNKKLL
-99 EENHIKFQPGVNEDL
+99 DEFHVKFQPGVNEDL

-121 TQQAELGGE
+121 TQQSGLGGE

-201 SGVQEIFDFGIYGL
+201 SGVQEVFDFGIYGW

-233 VEATASINVDVERLK
+233 VEATASIDVDVERLK
-248 VEIPNDFNFPADG
+248 VVIPDDYNFPEDG

-270 HAQDKRIHEYKM
+270 HAQDQRMHEYKM
-282 DAARAF
+282 DAVRAF

-294 DRSIWQGGSAK
+294 DRTIWQGGRAK

-312 KSYLDTRLAFDELG
+312 KSYLDTRLAFEELG
-326 IDEAEA
+326 IDETEA
-332 ERLGIRLYKV
+332 ERLGVRLYKV

-349 PEGILEFAEGL
+349 LEGILEFAEGL

-375 QIKELLYDA
+375 QIKEMLYDA
-384 SHRPQVIGKTDETG
+384 SQRPQVIGKLDETG

-420 VLNFRGDADL
+420 ILNFRGDADL
-430 KKRMLEMEARMDVSL
+430 KNHLHEMESRLDTSL

-501 GANWIGQAPFSKR
+501 GANWVGQSPFSTR

-547 ILFNDAVAMTGGQ
+547 ILYNDAVAMTGGQ
-560 GFDGPMTVQSIIQ
+560 GFDGPMSVQSIIQ

-591 KFTQSSGIPSN
+591 KFTQSSGIPPN
-602 VKVYDRKDLDIVQRE
+602 VKVYDRKELDFVQRE
-617 IREIEGVTVLI
+617 MREIEGVTVLI

-641 KRGIIP
+641 KRGMIP

-687 IDQSACNKDYSCA
+687 IDQSACNKDYSCV

-706 FVSVIGGK
+706 FVSVVGGK
-714 MRKNAPSANL
+714 MRKNSPSVNTNG
-724 HDTWSALP
+724 TWSSLP
-732 EPTLP
+732 DPVLP
-737 EINGT
+737 QINGT

-766 HIEKRGVGI
+766 HIENRGVGI

-790 HLRIGNRPEDIHSP
+790 HLRIGNSPDDIHSP
-804 RIASQGADVVIGG
+804 RIASQGADLVIGG

-824 QKTLAVIKAGHTKLV
+824 QKTLSVIKSGHTKLV

-853 ADMLFPSLQIKQSIQ
+853 ADMLFPSLKIKQSIQ
-868 KVAGAGQTEFLDAS
+868 QFAGSDHTEFLDAS

-900 GFAFQ
+900 GFAYQ

-922 NGLSVEGNKLSFLW
+922 NGLSVEGNKLAFLW
-936 GRRTAHDGKRVR
+936 GRRTAHDGKRVS
-948 ELTASIVAGFGIKEP
+948 ELTSSIVAGFGLKDP

-978 KDYQNKAYV
+978 RDYQNKSYV
-987 QRYLKLVERVRTL
+987 QRYLHLVERVRTL
-1000 ETDRIPGSTEF
+1000 EIDRVPGSTEF
-1011 TEAVAYYYF
+1011 TEAVASYYF

-1036 NGDFMKKIRGR
+1036 NGDFMQKIKGR
-1047 FEGDFKLKLHLAPPL
+1047 FEGDYKLKLHLAPPL
-1062 FSKRNPH
+1062 FSSRDAH
-1069 TGEPIKTAYGQWM
+1069 SGEPVKTAYGAWIL
-1082 FSAMKFLA
+1082 SAMNLLA

-1101 PFGKTVERKMERS
+1101 PFGKTAERKMERR
-1114 LIQEYEKTIE
+1114 LIEEYEQTIE
-1124 ELLRGLSKKNHVLAI
+1124 ELLRGLSKKNHALAV
-1139 EIAKIPEQIR
+1139 EIARIPEQIR
-1149 GYDLVKQR
+1149 GYDLVKQK
-1157 HVDSVKLHEQE
+1157 HVESAKSQKNE
-1168 LLEEF
+1168 LLNEF
-1173 RNTSGIYATPKTA
+1173 RSNVGNSTA
-1186 ETVS
+1186 LKSDETVS

>member
-1 MSGIKLTD
+1 MSD
-9 FDETVKNSETTSPVE
+9 
-24 KMSVMEKRSVSL
+24 MEKRSVSL
-36 EDKYTLRKGY
+36 VDKYTLKKGY

-52 QSLVRLP
+52 QALVRLP

-64 LDQKAG
+64 LDLKAG

-91 LARNIKLL
+91 LELNTKLL
-99 EENHIKFQPGVNEDL
+99 SEYHVKFQPGVNEDL

-121 TQQAELGGE
+121 TQQTELGGE

-151 DVLRHA
+151 DALRHA

-167 VLALMGDDHTAE
+167 VLALMGDDHTCE
-179 SSTVCNQSEFAMVD
+179 SSTTCHQSELAMVD
-193 ALIPVLNP
+193 AMIPILNP
-201 SGVQEIFDFGIYGL
+201 SGVQEIIDFGIIGWK
-215 ALSRFSGC
+215 LSRYSGC
-223 WVGLKCLHDT
+223 WVGLKCVHDT
-233 VEATASINVDVERLK
+233 VESTASINVDVDRIKIET
-248 VEIPNDFNFPADG
+248 PNNFNLPADD

-270 HAQDKRIHEYKM
+270 QAQEKRMHEYKI
-282 DAARAF
+282 DAVRAF

-294 DRSIWQGGSAK
+294 DRAVWHGGSAK
-305 IGVVTVG
+305 IGIVTVG
-312 KSYLDTRLAFDELG
+312 KSYLDTRLAFEELG
-326 IDEAEA
+326 IDETEA
-332 ERLGIRLYKV
+332 ERLGVRLYKV

-375 QIKELLYDA
+375 QIKEFLYDV
-384 SHRPQVIGKTDETG
+384 SRRPKVIGKIDESG
-398 EALFRTAGALDPN
+398 ESLFRPAGALDAN
-411 HIAATIGRR
+411 HIAATIARR
-420 VLNFRGDADL
+420 ILTFRTDEKL
-430 KKRMLEMEARMDVSL
+430 KKRLQEMEIRMDSSL

-492 LGFTHMGAE
+492 IGFTQMGAE
-501 GANWIGQAPFSKR
+501 GANWVGQSPFSTR

-523 GTYFHSGIMA
+523 GTYFHSGTMA

-573 QMFAE
+573 QMYAE
-578 GAKQVT
+578 GAKRVD
-584 VVSDDPD
+584 VVSDEPE
-591 KFTQSSGIPSN
+591 KFTQSSGIPTN
-602 VKVYDRKDLDIVQRE
+602 VKVYDRKDLDILQRE
-617 IREIEGVTVLI
+617 LREIEGVTVLI

-641 KRGIIP
+641 KRGLIP
-647 DPPRRIFIN
+647 DPPRRIYIN

-666 GVKSNCVS
+666 GLKSNCVA

-682 GRKRV
+682 GRKRM
-687 IDQSACNKDYSCA
+687 IDQSACNKDYSCV

-714 MRKNAPSANL
+714 MRKNAPSANM
-724 HDTWSALP
+724 DVEWTSLP
-732 EPTLP
+732 EPKLP
-737 EINGT
+737 VIKGT

-750 GGTGLVTIGAL
+750 GGTGIVTIGAL

-766 HIEKRGVGI
+766 HLEKKGIGI

-790 HLRIGNRPEDIHSP
+790 HLRIGKSPEDIHSP
-804 RIASQGADVVIGG
+804 RIASQGADLVIGG

-824 QKTLAVIKAGHTKLV
+824 HKSLSVIKSGHTKLV
-839 VNSYELITG
+839 INSYEMITG

-853 ADMLFPSLQIKQSIQ
+853 ADMLFPSLKIKQAIQ
-868 KVAGAGQTEFLDAS
+868 QTAGTDNTEFLDAS

-894 TNIFML
+894 TNMFML

-910 LEQSSIEKAMEI
+910 LERSSIEQAIEI
-922 NGLSVEGNKLSFLW
+922 NGMSVESNKQSFLW
-936 GRRTAHDGKRVR
+936 GRRTAHDGKRVW
-948 ELTASIVAGFGIKEP
+948 EMTASIAEDFLLEEP

-978 KDYQNKAYV
+978 TAYQNKAYAKH
-987 QRYLKLVERVRTL
+987 YLQLVERVRTI
-1000 ETDRIPGSTEF
+1000 ETDRLPGSLSL
-1011 TEAVAYYYF
+1011 TEAVARYYF

-1047 FEGDFKLKLHLAPPL
+1047 FEGDFRLKLHLAPPL
-1062 FSKRNPH
+1062 FSHRDSH
-1069 TGEPIKTAYGQWM
+1069 TGEPIKSA
-1082 FSAMKFLA
+1082 FSSWIFPVLKMLS

-1101 PFGKTVERKMERS
+1101 LFGKTKERRMERQ
-1114 LIQEYEKTIE
+1114 LIKEYEQTIK
-1124 ELLRGLSKKNHVLAI
+1124 ELLLGLTKKNHNIAL

-1149 GYDLVKQR
+1149 GYDMVKQR
-1157 HVDSVKLHEQE
+1157 HFETAKSNEKKLLAKFRDSAKITVGLKSSE
-1168 LLEEF
+1168 L
-1173 RNTSGIYATPKTA
+1173 
-1186 ETVS
+1186 VS

>member
-1 MSGIKLTD
+1 
-9 FDETVKNSETTSPVE
+9 
-24 KMSVMEKRSVSL
+24 MEKRFVSL
-36 EDKYTLRKGY
+36 VDKYTLKKGY

-52 QSLVRLP
+52 QALVRLP

-64 LDQKAG
+64 LDLKAG

-91 LARNIKLL
+91 LELNTKLL
-99 EENHIKFQPGVNEDL
+99 NEYQVKFQPGVNEDL

-121 TQQAELGGE
+121 TQQTELGGE
-130 GKYDGVFGIW
+130 GKYDGVFGVW

-151 DVLRHA
+151 DALRHA

-167 VLALMGDDHTAE
+167 VLALMGDDHTCE
-179 SSTVCNQSEFAMVD
+179 SSTTCHQSELAMVD
-193 ALIPVLNP
+193 AMIPILNP
-201 SGVQEIFDFGIYGL
+201 SGVQEIIDFGIIGWK
-215 ALSRFSGC
+215 LSRYSGC
-223 WVGLKCLHDT
+223 WVGLKCVHDT
-233 VEATASINVDVERLK
+233 VEATASINVDVDRIK
-248 VEIPNDFNFPADG
+248 IATPNNFNLPADD

-270 HAQDKRIHEYKM
+270 QAQEKRMHEYKI
-282 DAARAF
+282 DAVRAF

-294 DRSIWQGGSAK
+294 DRVVWHGGSAK
-305 IGVVTVG
+305 IGIVTVG
-312 KSYLDTRLAFDELG
+312 KSYLDTRLAFEELG
-326 IDEAEA
+326 IDETEA
-332 ERLGIRLYKV
+332 ERLGVRLYKV

-375 QIKELLYDA
+375 QIKEFLYDV
-384 SHRPQVIGKTDETG
+384 SRRPKVIGKIDESG
-398 EALFRTAGALDPN
+398 ESLFRPAGALDAN
-411 HIAATIGRR
+411 HIAATIARR
-420 VLNFRGDADL
+420 ILTFRTDEKL
-430 KKRMLEMEARMDVSL
+430 KKRLQEMEIRMDSSL

-492 LGFTHMGAE
+492 IGFTQMGAE
-501 GANWIGQAPFSKR
+501 GANWVGQAPFSTR

-523 GTYFHSGIMA
+523 GTYFHSGTMA

-573 QMFAE
+573 QMYAE
-578 GAKQVT
+578 GAKRVD
-584 VVSDDPD
+584 VVSDEPE
-591 KFTQSSGIPSN
+591 KFTQSSGIPTN
-602 VKVYDRKDLDIVQRE
+602 VKVYDRKDLDILQRE
-617 IREIEGVTVLI
+617 LREIEGVTVLI

-641 KRGIIP
+641 KRGLIQ
-647 DPPRRIFIN
+647 DPPRRIYIN

-666 GVKSNCVS
+666 GLKSNCVA
-674 VLPLETQF
+674 VLPLETQL
-682 GRKRV
+682 GRKRM
-687 IDQSACNKDYSCA
+687 IDQSACNKDYSCV

-714 MRKNAPSANL
+714 MRKNAPSANV
-724 HDTWSALP
+724 DVEWTSLP
-732 EPTLP
+732 EPKLP
-737 EINGT
+737 VIKGT

-750 GGTGLVTIGAL
+750 GGTGIVTIGAL

-766 HIEKRGVGI
+766 HLEKKGIGV

-790 HLRIGNRPEDIHSP
+790 HLRIGKSPEDIHSP
-804 RIASQGADVVIGG
+804 RIASQGADLVIGG

-824 QKTLAVIKAGHTKLV
+824 HKSLSVIKSGHTKLV
-839 VNSYELITG
+839 INSYEMITG

-853 ADMLFPSLQIKQSIQ
+853 ADMLFPSLKIKQAIQ
-868 KVAGAGQTEFLDAS
+868 QTAGTDNTEFLDAS

-894 TNIFML
+894 TNMFML

-910 LEQSSIEKAMEI
+910 LERSSIEQAIEI
-922 NGLSVEGNKLSFLW
+922 NGMSVESNKQSFLW
-936 GRRTAHDGKRVR
+936 GRRTAHDGKRVW
-948 ELTASIVAGFGIKEP
+948 EMTASIAEGFLLEEP

-978 KDYQNKAYV
+978 TAYQNKDYAKH
-987 QRYLKLVERVRTL
+987 YLQLVERVRTI
-1000 ETDRIPGSTEF
+1000 ETDRLPGSLSL
-1011 TEAVAYYYF
+1011 TEAVARYYF

-1047 FEGDFKLKLHLAPPL
+1047 FEGNFRLKLHLAPPL
-1062 FSKRNPH
+1062 FSHRDSH
-1069 TGEPIKTAYGQWM
+1069 TGEPIKST
-1082 FSAMKFLA
+1082 FSSWIFPVLKMLS

-1101 PFGKTVERKMERS
+1101 LFGKTKERRMERQ
-1114 LIQEYEKTIE
+1114 LIKEYEQTIK
-1124 ELLRGLSKKNHVLAI
+1124 ELLLGLTKKNHNIAL

-1149 GYDLVKQR
+1149 GYDMVKQR
-1157 HVDSVKLHEQE
+1157 HFETAKSNEKKLLAKFRDSAKITVGLKSSE
-1168 LLEEF
+1168 L
-1173 RNTSGIYATPKTA
+1173 
-1186 ETVS
+1186 VS

>member
-1 MSGIKLTD
+1 
-9 FDETVKNSETTSPVE
+9 
-24 KMSVMEKRSVSL
+24 MEKRTVSL
-36 EDKYTLRKGY
+36 EDKYTLRKGH

-52 QSLVRLP
+52 QALVRLP
-59 LVQRE
+59 MVQRE
-64 LDQKAG
+64 LDLKAG

-91 LARNIKLL
+91 LERNKKLL
-99 EENHIKFQPGVNEDL
+99 DEFHVKFQPGVNEDL

-121 TQQAELGGE
+121 TQQTELGGE

-201 SGVQEIFDFGIYGL
+201 SGVQEVFDFGIIGW

-233 VEATASINVDVERLK
+233 VEATASIDVDVERLK
-248 VEIPNDFNFPADG
+248 VVIPDNYNFPEDG

-270 HAQDKRIHEYKM
+270 QAQDLRMHEYKM
-282 DAARAF
+282 DAVRAF

-294 DRSIWQGGSAK
+294 DRAIWQGGSAK

-312 KSYLDTRLAFDELG
+312 KSYLDTRLAFEELG
-326 IDEAEA
+326 IDETEA
-332 ERLGIRLYKV
+332 ERLGVRLYKV

-375 QIKELLYDA
+375 QIKEMLYDA
-384 SHRPQVIGKTDETG
+384 SHRPQVIGKLDETG

-420 VLNFRGDADL
+420 ILTFQGDAKL
-430 KKRMLEMEARMDVSL
+430 KKNLHDMESRLDSSL

-501 GANWIGQAPFSKR
+501 GANWVGQSPFSKR

-560 GFDGPMTVQSIIQ
+560 GFDGPMSVQSIIQ

-591 KFTQSSGIPSN
+591 KFPQSSGIPAN

-617 IREIEGVTVLI
+617 LREIEGVTVLI

-647 DPPRRIFIN
+647 DPPRRVFIN

-687 IDQSACNKDYSCA
+687 IDQSACNKDYSCVK
-700 NGLCPS
+700 GLCPS
-706 FVSVIGGK
+706 FVSVVGGK
-714 MRKNAPSANL
+714 MRKNSPSVNIN
-724 HDTWSALP
+724 DTWSSLP
-732 EPTLP
+732 DPELP
-737 EINGT
+737 QINGT

-766 HIEKRGVGI
+766 HLEKRGVGI

-790 HLRIGNRPEDIHSP
+790 HLRIGNSPEDIHSP
-804 RIASQGADVVIGG
+804 RIASQGADLVIGG

-824 QKTLAVIKAGHTKLV
+824 QKTLSVIKPGYTKLV

-853 ADMLFPSLQIKQSIQ
+853 ADMIFPSLKIKQSIQ
-868 KVAGAGQTEFLDAS
+868 QVAGTDHTEFLDAS

-900 GFAFQ
+900 GFAYQ

-922 NGLSVEGNKLSFLW
+922 NGMAVEGNKLAFLW
-936 GRRTAHDGKRVR
+936 GRRTAQDGKRVN
-948 ELTASIVAGFGIKEP
+948 ELTASIVAGFGLKDP

-987 QRYLKLVERVRTL
+987 QRYLHLVERVRTL
-1000 ETDRIPGSTEF
+1000 EIDRVPGSTEF
-1011 TEAVAYYYF
+1011 TEAVAAYYF

-1036 NGDFMKKIRGR
+1036 NGDFMKKIKGR
-1047 FEGDFKLKLHLAPPL
+1047 FEGDYKLKLHLAPPL

-1069 TGEPIKTAYGQWM
+1069 TGEPIKTAYGAWIL
-1082 FSAMKFLA
+1082 SAMNLLA
-1090 RFKFLRGTAFD
+1090 HFKFLRGTAFD
-1101 PFGKTVERKMERS
+1101 PFGKTAERKMERR
-1114 LIQEYEKTIE
+1114 LIEEYEQTIE
-1124 ELLRGLSKKNHVLAI
+1124 ELLPRLSKKNHALAV
-1139 EIAKIPEQIR
+1139 EIARIPEQIR
-1149 GYDLVKQR
+1149 GYDLVKQK
-1157 HVDSVKLHEQE
+1157 HLESAKSQEKE
-1168 LLEEF
+1168 LLKEF
-1173 RNTSGIYATPKTA
+1173 SSSVGITATLKSA

>member
-1 MSGIKLTD
+1 
-9 FDETVKNSETTSPVE
+9 
-24 KMSVMEKRSVSL
+24 MEKRSVSL
-36 EDKYTLRKGY
+36 VDKYTLKKGY

-52 QSLVRLP
+52 QALVRLP

-64 LDQKAG
+64 LDLKAG

-91 LARNIKLL
+91 LELNTKLL
-99 EENHIKFQPGVNEDL
+99 NEYQVKFQPGVNEDL

-121 TQQAELGGE
+121 TQQTELGGE

-151 DVLRHA
+151 DALRHA

-167 VLALMGDDHTAE
+167 VLALMGDDHTCE
-179 SSTVCNQSEFAMVD
+179 SSTTCHQSELAMVD
-193 ALIPVLNP
+193 AMIPILNP
-201 SGVQEIFDFGIYGL
+201 SGVQEIIDFGIIGWK
-215 ALSRFSGC
+215 LSRYSGC
-223 WVGLKCLHDT
+223 WVGLKCVHDT
-233 VEATASINVDVERLK
+233 VEATASINVDVDRIK
-248 VEIPNDFNFPADG
+248 IEIPNNFNLPADD

-270 HAQDKRIHEYKM
+270 QAQEKRMHEYKI
-282 DAARAF
+282 DAVRAF

-294 DRSIWQGGSAK
+294 DRAVWHGGSAK
-305 IGVVTVG
+305 IGIVTVG
-312 KSYLDTRLAFDELG
+312 KSYLDTRLAFEELG
-326 IDEAEA
+326 IDETEA
-332 ERLGIRLYKV
+332 ERLGVRLYKV

-375 QIKELLYDA
+375 QIKEFLYDV
-384 SHRPQVIGKTDETG
+384 SRRPKVIGKIDESG
-398 EALFRTAGALDPN
+398 ESLFRPAGALDAN
-411 HIAATIGRR
+411 HIAATIARR
-420 VLNFRGDADL
+420 ILTFRTDEKL
-430 KKRMLEMEARMDVSL
+430 KKRLQEMEIRMDSSL

-492 LGFTHMGAE
+492 IGFTQMGAE
-501 GANWIGQAPFSKR
+501 GANWVGQAPFSTR

-523 GTYFHSGIMA
+523 GTYFHSGTMA

-573 QMFAE
+573 QMYAE
-578 GAKQVT
+578 GAKRVD
-584 VVSDDPD
+584 VVSDEPE
-591 KFTQSSGIPSN
+591 KFTQSSGIPTN
-602 VKVYDRKDLDIVQRE
+602 VKVYDRKDLDILQRE
-617 IREIEGVTVLI
+617 LREIEGVTVLI

-641 KRGIIP
+641 KRGLIP
-647 DPPRRIFIN
+647 DPPRRIYIN

-666 GVKSNCVS
+666 GLKSNCVA

-682 GRKRV
+682 GRKRM
-687 IDQSACNKDYSCA
+687 IDQSACNKDYSCV

-714 MRKNAPSANL
+714 MRKNAPSANM
-724 HDTWSALP
+724 DVEWTSLP
-732 EPTLP
+732 EPKLP
-737 EINGT
+737 VIKGT

-750 GGTGLVTIGAL
+750 GGTGIVTIGAL

-766 HIEKRGVGI
+766 HLEKKGIGV

-790 HLRIGNRPEDIHSP
+790 HLRIGKSPEDIHSP
-804 RIASQGADVVIGG
+804 RIASQGADLVIGG

-824 QKTLAVIKAGHTKLV
+824 HKSLSVIKSGHTKLV
-839 VNSYELITG
+839 INSYEMITG

-853 ADMLFPSLQIKQSIQ
+853 ADMLFPSLKIKQAIQ
-868 KVAGAGQTEFLDAS
+868 QTAGTDNTEFLDAS

-894 TNIFML
+894 TNMFML

-910 LEQSSIEKAMEI
+910 LERSSIEQAIEI
-922 NGLSVEGNKLSFLW
+922 NGMSVESNKQSFLW
-936 GRRTAHDGKRVR
+936 GRRTAHDGKRVW
-948 ELTASIVAGFGIKEP
+948 EMTASIAEGFLLEEP

-978 KDYQNKAYV
+978 TAYQNKAYAKH
-987 QRYLKLVERVRTL
+987 YLQLVERVRTI
-1000 ETDRIPGSTEF
+1000 ETDRLPGSLSL
-1011 TEAVAYYYF
+1011 TEAVARYYF

-1036 NGDFMKKIRGR
+1036 NGDFLKKIRGR
-1047 FEGDFKLKLHLAPPL
+1047 FEGNFRLKLHLAPPL
-1062 FSKRNPH
+1062 FSHRDSH
-1069 TGEPIKTAYGQWM
+1069 TGEPIKST
-1082 FSAMKFLA
+1082 FSSWIFPVLKMLS

-1101 PFGKTVERKMERS
+1101 LFGKTKERRMERQ
-1114 LIQEYEKTIE
+1114 LIKEYEQTIK
-1124 ELLRGLSKKNHVLAI
+1124 ELLLGLTKKNHNIAL

-1149 GYDLVKQR
+1149 GYDMVKQR
-1157 HVDSVKLHEQE
+1157 HFETAKSNEKKLLAKFRDSAKITVGLKSSE
-1168 LLEEF
+1168 L
-1173 RNTSGIYATPKTA
+1173 
-1186 ETVS
+1186 VS

>member
-1 MSGIKLTD
+1 MSLI
-9 FDETVKNSETTSPVE
+9 
-24 KMSVMEKRSVSL
+24 EKRSVSL
-36 EDKYTLRKGY
+36 VDKYTLKKGY

-52 QSLVRLP
+52 QALVRLP

-64 LDQKAG
+64 LDLKAG

-91 LARNIKLL
+91 LELNTKLL
-99 EENHIKFQPGVNEDL
+99 NEYHVKFQPGVNEDL

-121 TQQAELGGE
+121 TQQTELGGE
-130 GKYDGVFGIW
+130 GKYDGIFGIW

-151 DVLRHA
+151 DALRHA

-167 VLALMGDDHTAE
+167 VLALMGDDHTCE
-179 SSTVCNQSEFAMVD
+179 SSTTCHQSELAMVD
-193 ALIPVLNP
+193 AMIPILNP
-201 SGVQEIFDFGIYGL
+201 SGVQEIIDYGIIGWK
-215 ALSRFSGC
+215 LSRYSGC
-223 WVGLKCLHDT
+223 WVGLKCVHDT
-233 VEATASINVDVERLK
+233 VESTASINVDVERLK
-248 VEIPNDFNFPADG
+248 VEIPNDFNFPEDG

-270 HAQDKRIHEYKM
+270 QAQEKRIHEYKI
-282 DAARAF
+282 DVVRAF

-294 DRSIWQGGSAK
+294 DSAVWQGGSSK
-305 IGVVTVG
+305 IGIVTVG
-312 KSYLDTRLAFDELG
+312 KSYLDTQLAFEELG
-326 IDEAEA
+326 IDETEA
-332 ERLGIRLYKV
+332 ERLGVSLYKV

-375 QIKELLYDA
+375 QIKEMLYDA
-384 SHRPQVIGKTDETG
+384 SQRPQVIGKLDETG

-420 VLNFRGDADL
+420 ILNFRGDADL
-430 KKRMLEMEARMDVSL
+430 KNHLHEMESRLDTSL

-501 GANWIGQAPFSKR
+501 GANWVGQSPFSTR

-547 ILFNDAVAMTGGQ
+547 ILYNDAVAMTGGQ
-560 GFDGPMTVQSIIQ
+560 GFDGPMSVQSIIQ

-591 KFTQSSGIPSN
+591 KFTQSSGIPPN
-602 VKVYDRKDLDIVQRE
+602 VKVYDRKELDFVQRE
-617 IREIEGVTVLI
+617 MREIEGVTVLI

-641 KRGIIP
+641 KRGMIP

-687 IDQSACNKDYSCA
+687 IDQSACNKDYSCV

-706 FVSVIGGK
+706 FVSVVGGK
-714 MRKNAPSANL
+714 MRKNSPSVNTNG
-724 HDTWSALP
+724 TWSSLP
-732 EPTLP
+732 DPVLP
-737 EINGT
+737 QINGT

-766 HIEKRGVGI
+766 HIENRGVGI

-790 HLRIGNRPEDIHSP
+790 HLRIGNSPDDIHSP
-804 RIASQGADVVIGG
+804 RIASQGADLVIGG

-824 QKTLAVIKAGHTKLV
+824 QKTLSVIKSGHTKLV

-853 ADMLFPSLQIKQSIQ
+853 ADMLFPSLKIKQSIQ
-868 KVAGAGQTEFLDAS
+868 QFAGSDHTEFLDAS

-900 GFAFQ
+900 GFAYQ

-922 NGLSVEGNKLSFLW
+922 NGLSVEGNKLAFLW
-936 GRRTAHDGKRVR
+936 GRRTAHDGKRVS
-948 ELTASIVAGFGIKEP
+948 ELTSSIVAGFGLKDP

-978 KDYQNKAYV
+978 RDYQNKSYV
-987 QRYLKLVERVRTL
+987 QRYLHLVERVRTL
-1000 ETDRIPGSTEF
+1000 EIDRVPGSTEF
-1011 TEAVAYYYF
+1011 TEAVASYYF

-1036 NGDFMKKIRGR
+1036 NGDFMQKIKGR
-1047 FEGDFKLKLHLAPPL
+1047 FEGDYKLKLHLAPPL
-1062 FSKRNPH
+1062 FSSRDAHN
-1069 TGEPIKTAYGQWM
+1069 GEPVKTAYGAWIL
-1082 FSAMKFLA
+1082 SAMNLLA

-1101 PFGKTVERKMERS
+1101 PFGKTAERKMERR
-1114 LIQEYEKTIE
+1114 LIEEYEKTIE
-1124 ELLRGLSKKNHVLAI
+1124 ELLRGLSKKNHALAV
-1139 EIAKIPEQIR
+1139 EIARIPEQFR
-1149 GYDLVKQR
+1149 GYDLVKQK
-1157 HVDSVKLHEQE
+1157 HVESAKSQKNE
-1168 LLEEF
+1168 LLNEF
-1173 RNTSGIYATPKTA
+1173 RSNVGNSTA
-1186 ETVS
+1186 LKSDETVS

>member
-1 MSGIKLTD
+1 MSLI
-9 FDETVKNSETTSPVE
+9 
-24 KMSVMEKRSVSL
+24 EKRSVSL
-36 EDKYTLRKGY
+36 VDKYTLKKGY

-52 QSLVRLP
+52 QALVRLP

-64 LDQKAG
+64 LDLKAG

-91 LARNIKLL
+91 LELNTKLL
-99 EENHIKFQPGVNEDL
+99 NEYHVKFQPGVNEDL

-121 TQQAELGGE
+121 TQQTELGGE
-130 GKYDGVFGIW
+130 GKYDGIFGIW

-151 DVLRHA
+151 DALRHA

-167 VLALMGDDHTAE
+167 VLALMGDDHTCE
-179 SSTVCNQSEFAMVD
+179 SSTTCHQSELAMVD
-193 ALIPVLNP
+193 AMIPILNP
-201 SGVQEIFDFGIYGL
+201 SGVQEIIDYGIIGWK
-215 ALSRFSGC
+215 LSRYSGC
-223 WVGLKCLHDT
+223 WVGLKCVHDT
-233 VEATASINVDVERLK
+233 VESTASINVDVDRIKIET
-248 VEIPNDFNFPADG
+248 PNNFNLPTDG

-270 HAQDKRIHEYKM
+270 QAQEKRIHEYKI
-282 DAARAF
+282 DAVRAF

-294 DRSIWQGGSAK
+294 DREVWQGGSAK
-305 IGVVTVG
+305 IGIVTVG
-312 KSYLDTRLAFDELG
+312 KSYLDTQLAFEELG
-326 IDEAEA
+326 IDETEA
-332 ERLGIRLYKV
+332 ERLGVSLYKV

-349 PEGILEFAEGL
+349 PKGIFEFAKGL

-375 QIKELLYDA
+375 QIKEFLYDL
-384 SHRPQVIGKTDETG
+384 SNRPKVIGKTDETG
-398 EALFRTAGALDPN
+398 EPLFRTAGALDPN
-411 HIAATIGRR
+411 HIAVTIARR
-420 VLNFRGDADL
+420 ILAFRTDEKL
-430 KKRMLEMEARMDVSL
+430 TKRMQEMESRMDSSL
-445 LPQESMVRLPYFC
+445 LPKELMVRQPYFC

-480 CHYMVQWMDRNT
+480 CHYMAQWMERNT

-501 GANWIGQAPFSKR
+501 GANWVGQSPFSTR

-560 GFDGPMTVQSIIQ
+560 GFDGPMSVQSIIQ

-591 KFTQSSGIPSN
+591 KFTQSSGIPPN
-602 VKVYDRKDLDIVQRE
+602 VKVYDRKELDFVQRE
-617 IREIEGVTVLI
+617 MREIEGVTVLI

-641 KRGIIP
+641 KRGMIP

-687 IDQSACNKDYSCA
+687 IDQSACNKDYSCV

-706 FVSVIGGK
+706 FVSVVGGK
-714 MRKNAPSANL
+714 MRKNSPSDNIN
-724 HDTWSALP
+724 DTWSSLP
-732 EPTLP
+732 DPVLP
-737 EINGT
+737 QINGT

-750 GGTGLVTIGAL
+750 GGTGLVTVGAL

-766 HIEKRGVGI
+766 HIENRGVGI

-790 HLRIGNRPEDIHSP
+790 HLRIGNSPEDIHSP
-804 RIASQGADVVIGG
+804 RIASQGADLVIGG

-824 QKTLAVIKAGHTKLV
+824 QKTLSVIKSGHTKLV
-839 VNSYELITG
+839 VNSYELIIG

-853 ADMLFPSLQIKQSIQ
+853 ADMLFPSLKIKQSILEI
-868 KVAGAGQTEFLDAS
+868 AGKDHTEFLDAS

-900 GFAFQ
+900 GFAYQ

-922 NGLSVEGNKLSFLW
+922 NSLAVKSNKLAFLW
-936 GRRTAHDGKRVR
+936 GRRTAHDGKRVS
-948 ELTASIVAGFGIKEP
+948 ELTSSIVAGFGLKDP

-978 KDYQNKAYV
+978 RDYQNKSYV
-987 QRYLKLVERVRTL
+987 QRYLHLVERVRTL
-1000 ETDRIPGSTEF
+1000 EIDRVPGSTEF
-1011 TEAVAYYYF
+1011 TEAVASYYF

-1036 NGDFMKKIRGR
+1036 NGDFMQKIKGR
-1047 FEGDFKLKLHLAPPL
+1047 FEGDYKLKLHLAPPL
-1062 FSKRNPH
+1062 FSRRDAH
-1069 TGEPIKTAYGQWM
+1069 SGEPVKTAYGAWIL
-1082 FSAMKFLA
+1082 SAMNLLA

-1101 PFGKTVERKMERS
+1101 PFGKTAERKMDRR
-1114 LIQEYEKTIE
+1114 LIEEYEQIIE
-1124 ELLRGLSKKNHVLAI
+1124 ELLRGLSKKNHALAV
-1139 EIAKIPEQIR
+1139 EIARIPEQIR
-1149 GYDLVKQR
+1149 GYDLVKQK
-1157 HVDSVKLHEQE
+1157 HVVSAKSQE
-1168 LLEEF
+1168 NDLLKEF
-1173 RNTSGIYATPKTA
+1173 RSTMGNSAAMKSD

>member
-1 MSGIKLTD
+1 
-9 FDETVKNSETTSPVE
+9 
-24 KMSVMEKRSVSL
+24 MSVMEKRSVSL
-36 EDKYTLRKGY
+36 DDKYTLRKGH

-59 LVQRE
+59 MVQRE
-64 LDQKAG
+64 LDLKAG

-91 LARNIKLL
+91 LEQNTKLL
-99 EENHIKFQPGVNEDL
+99 DEFHVKFQPGVNEDL

-121 TQQAELGGE
+121 TQQSGLGGE

-201 SGVQEIFDFGIYGL
+201 SGVQEVFDFGIYGW

-233 VEATASINVDVERLK
+233 VEATASIDVDVERLK
-248 VEIPNDFNFPADG
+248 VVIPDDYNFPEDG

-270 HAQDKRIHEYKM
+270 HAQDQRMHEYKM
-282 DAARAF
+282 DAVRAF

-294 DRSIWQGGSAK
+294 DRTIWQGGRAK

-312 KSYLDTRLAFDELG
+312 KSYLDTRLAFEELG
-326 IDEAEA
+326 IDEIEA
-332 ERLGIRLYKV
+332 ERLGVRLYKV

-375 QIKELLYDA
+375 QIKEMLYDA
-384 SHRPQVIGKTDETG
+384 SQRPQVIGKLDETG

-420 VLNFRGDADL
+420 ILNFRGDADL
-430 KKRMLEMEARMDVSL
+430 KNHLHEMESRLDTSL

-501 GANWIGQAPFSKR
+501 GANWVGQSPFSTR

-547 ILFNDAVAMTGGQ
+547 ILYNDAVAMTGGQ
-560 GFDGPMTVQSIIQ
+560 GFDGPMSVQSIIQ

-591 KFTQSSGIPSN
+591 KFTQSSGIPPN
-602 VKVYDRKDLDIVQRE
+602 VKVYDRKELDFVQRE
-617 IREIEGVTVLI
+617 MREIEGVTVLI

-641 KRGIIP
+641 KRGMIP

-687 IDQSACNKDYSCA
+687 IDQSACNKDYSCV

-706 FVSVIGGK
+706 FVSVVGGK
-714 MRKNAPSANL
+714 MRKNSPSVNTNG
-724 HDTWSALP
+724 TWSSLP
-732 EPTLP
+732 DPVLP
-737 EINGT
+737 QINGT

-766 HIEKRGVGI
+766 HIENRGVGI

-790 HLRIGNRPEDIHSP
+790 HLRIGNSPDDIHSP
-804 RIASQGADVVIGG
+804 RIASQGADLVIGG

-824 QKTLAVIKAGHTKLV
+824 QKTLSVIKSGHTKLV

-853 ADMLFPSLQIKQSIQ
+853 ADMLFPSLKIKQSIQ
-868 KVAGAGQTEFLDAS
+868 QFAGSDHTEFLDAS

-900 GFAFQ
+900 GFAYQ

-922 NGLSVEGNKLSFLW
+922 NGLSVEGNKLAFLW
-936 GRRTAHDGKRVR
+936 GRRTAHDGKRVS
-948 ELTASIVAGFGIKEP
+948 ELTSSIVAGFGLKDP

-978 KDYQNKAYV
+978 RDYQNKSYV
-987 QRYLKLVERVRTL
+987 QRYLHLVERVRTL
-1000 ETDRIPGSTEF
+1000 EIDRVPGSTEF
-1011 TEAVAYYYF
+1011 TEAVASYYF

-1036 NGDFMKKIRGR
+1036 NGDFMQKIKGR
-1047 FEGDFKLKLHLAPPL
+1047 FEGDYKLKLHLAPPL
-1062 FSKRNPH
+1062 FSSRDAHN
-1069 TGEPIKTAYGQWM
+1069 GEPVKTAYGAWIL
-1082 FSAMKFLA
+1082 SAMNLLA

-1101 PFGKTVERKMERS
+1101 PFGKTAERKMERR
-1114 LIQEYEKTIE
+1114 LIEEYEQTIE
-1124 ELLRGLSKKNHVLAI
+1124 ELLRGLSKKNHALAV
-1139 EIAKIPEQIR
+1139 EIARIPEQIR
-1149 GYDLVKQR
+1149 GYDLVKQK
-1157 HVDSVKLHEQE
+1157 HVESAKSQKNE
-1168 LLEEF
+1168 LLNEF
-1173 RNTSGIYATPKTA
+1173 RSNVGNSTA
-1186 ETVS
+1186 LKSDETVS

>member
-1 MSGIKLTD
+1 
-9 FDETVKNSETTSPVE
+9 
-24 KMSVMEKRSVSL
+24 MEKRFVSL
-36 EDKYTLRKGY
+36 VDKYTLKKGY

-52 QSLVRLP
+52 QALVRLP

-64 LDQKAG
+64 LDLKAG

-91 LARNIKLL
+91 LELNTKLL
-99 EENHIKFQPGVNEDL
+99 NEYQVKFQPGVNEDL

-121 TQQAELGGE
+121 TQQTELGGE

-151 DVLRHA
+151 DALRHA

-167 VLALMGDDHTAE
+167 VLALMGDDHTCE
-179 SSTVCNQSEFAMVD
+179 SSTTCHQSELAMVD
-193 ALIPVLNP
+193 AMIPILNP
-201 SGVQEIFDFGIYGL
+201 SGVQEIIDFGIIGWK
-215 ALSRFSGC
+215 LSRYSGC
-223 WVGLKCLHDT
+223 WVGLKCVHDT
-233 VEATASINVDVERLK
+233 VEATASINVDVDRIK
-248 VEIPNDFNFPADG
+248 IATPNNFNLPADD

-270 HAQDKRIHEYKM
+270 QAQEKRMHEYKI
-282 DAARAF
+282 DAVRAF

-294 DRSIWQGGSAK
+294 DRVVWHGGSAK
-305 IGVVTVG
+305 IGIVTVG
-312 KSYLDTRLAFDELG
+312 KSYLDTRLAFEELG
-326 IDEAEA
+326 IDETEA
-332 ERLGIRLYKV
+332 ERLGVRLYKV

-375 QIKELLYDA
+375 QIKEFLYDV
-384 SHRPQVIGKTDETG
+384 SRRPKVIGKIDESG
-398 EALFRTAGALDPN
+398 ESLFRPAGALDAN
-411 HIAATIGRR
+411 HIAATIARR
-420 VLNFRGDADL
+420 ILTFRTDEKL
-430 KKRMLEMEARMDVSL
+430 KKRLQEMEIRMDSSL

-492 LGFTHMGAE
+492 IGFTQMGAE
-501 GANWIGQAPFSKR
+501 GANWVGQAPFSTR

-523 GTYFHSGIMA
+523 GTYFHSGTMA

-573 QMFAE
+573 QMYAE
-578 GAKQVT
+578 GAKRVD
-584 VVSDDPD
+584 VVSDEPE
-591 KFTQSSGIPSN
+591 KFTQSSGIPTN
-602 VKVYDRKDLDIVQRE
+602 VKVYDRKDLDILQRE
-617 IREIEGVTVLI
+617 LREIEGVTVLI

-641 KRGIIP
+641 KRGLIP
-647 DPPRRIFIN
+647 DPPRRIYIN

-666 GVKSNCVS
+666 GLKSNCVA

-682 GRKRV
+682 GRKRM
-687 IDQSACNKDYSCA
+687 IDQSACNKDYSCV

-714 MRKNAPSANL
+714 MRKNVPSANM
-724 HDTWSALP
+724 DVEWTSLP
-732 EPTLP
+732 EPKLP
-737 EINGT
+737 VIKGT

-750 GGTGLVTIGAL
+750 GGTGIVTIGAL

-766 HIEKRGVGI
+766 HLEKKGIGV

-790 HLRIGNRPEDIHSP
+790 HLRIGKSPEDIHSP
-804 RIASQGADVVIGG
+804 RIASQGADLVIGG

-824 QKTLAVIKAGHTKLV
+824 HKSLSVIKSGHTKLV
-839 VNSYELITG
+839 INSYEMITG

-853 ADMLFPSLQIKQSIQ
+853 ADMLFPSLKIKQAIQ
-868 KVAGAGQTEFLDAS
+868 QTAGTDNTEFLDAS

-894 TNIFML
+894 TNMFML

-910 LEQSSIEKAMEI
+910 LERSSIEQAIEI
-922 NGLSVEGNKLSFLW
+922 NGMSVESNKQSFLW
-936 GRRTAHDGKRVR
+936 GRRTAHDGKRVW
-948 ELTASIVAGFGIKEP
+948 EMTASIAEGFLLEEP

-978 KDYQNKAYV
+978 TAYQNKAYAKH
-987 QRYLKLVERVRTL
+987 YLQLVERVRTI
-1000 ETDRIPGSTEF
+1000 ETDRLPGSLSL
-1011 TEAVAYYYF
+1011 TEAVARYYF

-1036 NGDFMKKIRGR
+1036 NGDFLKKIRGR
-1047 FEGDFKLKLHLAPPL
+1047 FEGNFRLKLHLAPPL
-1062 FSKRNPH
+1062 FSHRDSH
-1069 TGEPIKTAYGQWM
+1069 TGEPIKST
-1082 FSAMKFLA
+1082 FSSWIFPVLKMLS

-1101 PFGKTVERKMERS
+1101 LFGKTKERRMERQ
-1114 LIQEYEKTIE
+1114 LIQEYEQTIK
-1124 ELLRGLSKKNHVLAI
+1124 ELLLGLTKKNHNIAL

-1149 GYDLVKQR
+1149 GYDMVKQR
-1157 HVDSVKLHEQE
+1157 HFETAKSNEKKLLAKFRDSAKITVGLKSSE
-1168 LLEEF
+1168 L
-1173 RNTSGIYATPKTA
+1173 
-1186 ETVS
+1186 VS

>member
-1 MSGIKLTD
+1 
-9 FDETVKNSETTSPVE
+9 
-24 KMSVMEKRSVSL
+24 MSVMEKRSVSL
-36 EDKYTLRKGY
+36 DDKYTLRKGH

-59 LVQRE
+59 MVQRE
-64 LDQKAG
+64 LDLKAG

-91 LARNIKLL
+91 LEQNTKLL
-99 EENHIKFQPGVNEDL
+99 DEFHVKFQPGVNEDL

-121 TQQAELGGE
+121 TQQSGLGGE

-201 SGVQEIFDFGIYGL
+201 SGVQEVFDFGIYGW

-233 VEATASINVDVERLK
+233 VEATASIDVDVERLK
-248 VEIPNDFNFPADG
+248 VVIPDDYNFPEDG

-270 HAQDKRIHEYKM
+270 HAQDQRMHEYKM
-282 DAARAF
+282 DAVRAF

-294 DRSIWQGGSAK
+294 DRTIWQGGRAK

-312 KSYLDTRLAFDELG
+312 KSYLDTRLAFEELG
-326 IDEAEA
+326 IDETEA
-332 ERLGIRLYKV
+332 ERLGVRLYKV

-349 PEGILEFAEGL
+349 LEGILEFAEGL

-375 QIKELLYDA
+375 QIKEMLYDA
-384 SHRPQVIGKTDETG
+384 SQRPQVIGKLDETG

-420 VLNFRGDADL
+420 ILNFRGDADL
-430 KKRMLEMEARMDVSL
+430 KNHLHEMESRLDTSL

-501 GANWIGQAPFSKR
+501 GANWVGQSPFSTR

-547 ILFNDAVAMTGGQ
+547 ILYNDAVAMTGGQ
-560 GFDGPMTVQSIIQ
+560 GFDGPMSVQSIIQ

-591 KFTQSSGIPSN
+591 KFTQSSGIPPN
-602 VKVYDRKDLDIVQRE
+602 VKVYDRKELDFVQRE
-617 IREIEGVTVLI
+617 MREIEGVTVLI

-641 KRGIIP
+641 KRGMIP

-666 GVKSNCVS
+666 GIKSNCVS

-687 IDQSACNKDYSCA
+687 IDQSACNKDYSCV

-706 FVSVIGGK
+706 FVSVVGGK
-714 MRKNAPSANL
+714 MRKNSPSVNTNG
-724 HDTWSALP
+724 TWSSLP
-732 EPTLP
+732 DPVLP
-737 EINGT
+737 QINGT

-766 HIEKRGVGI
+766 HIENRGVGI

-790 HLRIGNRPEDIHSP
+790 HLRIGNSPDDIHSP
-804 RIASQGADVVIGG
+804 RIASQGADLVIGG

-824 QKTLAVIKAGHTKLV
+824 QKTLSVIKSGHTKLV

-853 ADMLFPSLQIKQSIQ
+853 ADMLFPSLKIKQSIQ
-868 KVAGAGQTEFLDAS
+868 QFAGSDHTEFLDAS

-900 GFAFQ
+900 GFAYQ

-922 NGLSVEGNKLSFLW
+922 NGLSVEGNKLAFLW
-936 GRRTAHDGKRVR
+936 GRRTAHDGKRVS
-948 ELTASIVAGFGIKEP
+948 ELTSSIVAGFGLKDP

-978 KDYQNKAYV
+978 RDYQNKSYV
-987 QRYLKLVERVRTL
+987 QRYLHLVERVRTL
-1000 ETDRIPGSTEF
+1000 EIDRVPGSTEF
-1011 TEAVAYYYF
+1011 TEAVASYYF

-1036 NGDFMKKIRGR
+1036 NGDFMQKIKGR
-1047 FEGDFKLKLHLAPPL
+1047 FEGDYKLKLHLAPPL
-1062 FSKRNPH
+1062 FSSRDAHN
-1069 TGEPIKTAYGQWM
+1069 GEPVKTAYGAWIL
-1082 FSAMKFLA
+1082 SAMNLLA

-1101 PFGKTVERKMERS
+1101 PFGKTSERKMERR
-1114 LIQEYEKTIE
+1114 LIEEYEQTIE
-1124 ELLRGLSKKNHVLAI
+1124 ELLRGLSKKNHALAV
-1139 EIAKIPEQIR
+1139 EIARIPEQIR
-1149 GYDLVKQR
+1149 GYDLVKQK
-1157 HVDSVKLHEQE
+1157 HVESAKSQKNE
-1168 LLEEF
+1168 LLNEF
-1173 RNTSGIYATPKTA
+1173 RSNVGNSTA
-1186 ETVS
+1186 LKSDETVS

>member
-1 MSGIKLTD
+1 MSD
-9 FDETVKNSETTSPVE
+9 
-24 KMSVMEKRSVSL
+24 MENKSVSL
-36 EDKYTLRKGY
+36 EDKYSLRDGY

-52 QSLVRLP
+52 QALVRLP
-59 LVQRE
+59 MIQQE
-64 LDQKAG
+64 LDLNAG
-70 LNTAGYI
+70 LKTAGYI
-77 SGYRGSPLGGYDQQ
+77 SGYRGSPLGSFDLQ
-91 LARNIKLL
+91 LAQNKELL
-99 EENHIKFQPGVNEDL
+99 DEHHVKFQPGVNEDL

-121 TQQAELGGE
+121 TQQAELRGE
-130 GKYDGVFGIW
+130 GKFDGIFGIW

-167 VLALMGDDHTAE
+167 VLTLMGDDHTAE

-201 SGVQEIFDFGIYGL
+201 SGVQDIYDLGIYGW

-233 VEATASINVDVERLK
+233 VEATASIRIDVERLK
-248 VEIPNDFNFPADG
+248 INIPEDFVFPADG
-261 LNIRFPDTP
+261 VNIRFPDTP
-270 HAQDKRIHEYKM
+270 HAQDRRIHEYKL
-282 DAARAF
+282 DAVRAF

-294 DRSIWQGGSAK
+294 DRIIWSGGKAK
-305 IGVVTVG
+305 IGIVTVG
-312 KSYLDTRLAFDELG
+312 KSYLDTRLAFEELG
-326 IDEAEA
+326 IDESEA
-332 ERLGIRLYKV
+332 ERLGVRLYKV

-375 QIKELLYDA
+375 QIKEMLYDA

-411 HIAATIGRR
+411 HIAATVGRR
-420 VLNFRGDADL
+420 ILNFRGDADL
-430 KKRMLEMEARMDVSL
+430 KNHLHEMESRLDSSL

-480 CHYMVQWMDRNT
+480 CHYMVQWMERDT

-501 GANWIGQAPFSKR
+501 GANWIGQSPFTTR

-533 IRAAVSSGINITYK
+533 IRAAVSAGINITYK

-578 GAKQVT
+578 GAKKVT

-591 KFTQSSGIPSN
+591 KFTRSSGVPAN
-602 VKVYDRKDLDIVQRE
+602 VKVYNRRDLDVVQRE
-617 IREIEGVTVLI
+617 LREIEGVTVLI

-647 DPPRRIFIN
+647 DPPRRIYIN
-656 DDVCEGCGDC
+656 DEVCEGCGDC
-666 GVKSNCVS
+666 GLKSNCVS

-687 IDQSACNKDYSCA
+687 IDQSACNKDYSCV

-714 MRKNAPSANL
+714 LRKNAPSSSL
-724 HDTWSALP
+724 SDEWTSLP
-732 EPTLP
+732 EPLLP
-737 EINGT
+737 EIKGT
-742 YNIVLTGV
+742 YNIVMTGV
-750 GGTGLVTIGAL
+750 GGTGIVTIGAL

-766 HIEKRGVGI
+766 HIEQKGVGI

-790 HLRIGNRPEDIHSP
+790 HLRIGNSPDDIHSP
-804 RIASQGADVVIGG
+804 RIASQGADLVIGG

-824 QKTLAVIKAGHTKLV
+824 EKTLAVIKSGQTKLV

-848 DFTKN
+848 DFTRN
-853 ADMLFPSLQIKQSIQ
+853 ADLLFPSLKIKQTIQ
-868 KVAGAGQTEFLDAS
+868 QVAETENCEFLDAS

-894 TNIFML
+894 TNMFML

-910 LEQSSIEKAMEI
+910 LERSSIEQAI
-922 NGLSVEGNKLSFLW
+922 DLNGMSVASNKQAFLW

-948 ELTASIVAGFGIKEP
+948 ELTASIVEGFRLQDP

-978 KDYQNKAYV
+978 SSYQNKAYAK
-987 QRYLKLVERVRTL
+987 RYLQLVERVRTI
-1000 ETDRIPGSTEF
+1000 ETDRLPGQTEL
-1011 TEAVAYYYF
+1011 TAAVARYYF

-1036 NGDFMKKIRGR
+1036 NGDFMKNIRGR
-1047 FEGDFKLKLHLAPPL
+1047 FEGDYKLKLHFAPPL
-1062 FSKRNPH
+1062 FSSRDTH
-1069 TGEPIKTAYGQWM
+1069 TGEPLKSAFGAWI
-1082 FSAMKFLA
+1082 FPAMKILTH
-1090 RFKFLRGTAFD
+1090 FKFLRGTAFD
-1101 PFGKTVERKMERS
+1101 PFAKTKERRMERK
-1114 LIQEYEKTIE
+1114 LILDYELTVK
-1124 ELLRGLSKKNHVLAI
+1124 ELLRGLTKKNHHTAL

-1149 GYDLVKQR
+1149 GFDLVKQR
-1157 HVDSVKLHEQE
+1157 YVEDAKLAEQK
-1168 LLEEF
+1168 LLEQF
-1173 RNTSGIYATPKTA
+1173 RNSVEITVGLKSA
-1186 ETVS
+1186 EAVG